1 MFASLNVLKEL
12 QKHYETNPKDPLKG
26 IIWHTQGS
34 GKTALTYHLTK
45 LIRDF
50 FSPLN
55 KKTKF
60 YFIVDRLDLLEQAK
74 NEFLKRGLC
83 AHEAEN
89 KEDLSQKLKSSS
101 VFENPQGNDE
111 IIVVNIQKFKA
122 PNEEKSPNEDLSDS
136 APKEIVS
143 KTELQEA
150 AKDNHDLQRVFIIDE
165 AHRSYDPKGCFYAN
179 LIECDKTAIKIALTG
194 TPLLEDNAQDKAT
207 KNTFGDYLHTYS
219 YAESIK
225 DRHTLKLQ
233 LEIIEKSYKEKLQAI
248 YRLLQES
255 ITIEDIEV
263 KKETIFN
270 HERYIKEMLF
280 YIIRDL
286 LFFRLGNNDENLKA
300 MVVCFSS
307 KQAKLANLLFNEV
320 QEKVLQENPNLKI
333 LKKLQSSLIL
343 HNEQE
348 VKEKIYSF
356 KHEDTDIVFVF
367 NMLLT
372 GFDLPS
378 LKRLY
383 IHRELKDHNL
393 LQALARVN
401 RSYNNMSFGYL
412 IDFVGI
418 KENYD
423 KTTDDY
429 LKELNQFNQSDSNIK
444 DNLKDMFA
452 DRKTLEK
459 DIKNAYDDLFNYP
472 IDDIEG
478 MTSAIVSMSE
488 MNELLKVSR
497 AINTLKERYNLIRTS
512 NDEKILSLKEKMDI
526 EKISKISSML
536 HKKAKQ
542 LHALKNINEPKN
554 PNDLIV
560 LEDLIAL
567 LDFKIE
573 FKESKE
579 LHFKEREEISAKQKQ
594 AKEMLEKIPDQQ
606 DKEIQK
612 FYKDF
617 NKDEKE
623 DFFITLTDKRLPKLA
638 YDELLSYLFE
648 KHFNDNDL
656 HLKLDIIFNRISSN
670 NAELFN
676 TTSTDK
682 TTIALFES
690 ISPYVNEESKRANFT
705 RVLLDKLKKFNFKQ
719 AFLNLQNQQGYDFFA
734 PIFEYLI
741 KDYNNNSG
749 GKYAEYYTP
758 LSIASIIAK
767 LLIDEPTQSVKI
779 YDPSA
784 GTGTLLMALAHQIG
798 TDSCTLYAQDI
809 SQKSLRMLKLNL
821 ILNDL
826 THSLKNAIE
835 GNTLTNPYHSK
846 ECKGKMDYIVSNP
859 PFKLD
864 FSNEH
869 AEISQNKNDFFLGVP
884 NIPKNDKSKMP
895 IYTLFFQHCLNM
907 LSNKGKGAIIVPTG
921 FISAKSGI
929 ENKIVRHLVDEKLVY
944 GVVCMP
950 SQVFANTST
959 NVSIIFFQKTPS
971 AKEVVLID
979 ASKLGEE
986 YTENKN
992 KKTRLRT
999 SDIDLILETFNNKTP
1014 KADFCALVSFDEITE
1029 KNYSLNPGQYFIIE
1043 DTSEKISQAEFENLM
1058 QQYSSELTSLFDESQ
1073 SLQQEILE
1081 TLKGVRFE

>member
-1 MFASLNVLKEL
+1 MPYSEITRVQIPALMHLAKLGYDFIPTNSKENKPNLDTDTNILIDSFTQAFERLNPTKNAKDSLAEMKKRLNYDDLGKSFYEYLLKSENQIIDFDNPNNNLYEMMTELPYKSFRPDITLFINGLPLVNIEVKQPFAEQGIKEERDRHIQRYKNPENKVFYNLVQIWLFSDNLPYDEENPDQGAFYSASYSPIFQRFVEAHKLDITPPPENDENHQNHQNHRSLEEIQKRILNEFNLKDTDTLKSSKETPTNSLLTSFCSKKRLCFILKYGIIFLKEKSEFKKHVWRYAQMFASLNVLKEL
-12 QKHYETNPKDPLKG
+12 QKHYENNPKDPLKG

-50 FSPLN
+50 FSRSNLN

-83 AHEAEN
+83 VHEAEN
-89 KEDLSQKLKSSS
+89 KEDLSQKLKNSS
-101 VFENPQGNDE
+101 VFEGPQGNDE

-122 PNEEKSPNEDLSDS
+122 PNEEKAPNEDPSDS
-136 APKEIVS
+136 APKEIIS
-143 KTELQEA
+143 KTELQESIQ
-150 AKDNHDLQRVFIIDE
+150 NSRNLQRVFIIDE

-179 LIECDKTAIKIALTG
+179 LIECDKTAVKIALTG

-207 KNTFGDYLHTYS
+207 KNTFGNYLHTYS

-233 LEIIEKSYKEKLQAI
+233 LESIETSYKEKLQEI

-286 LFFRLGNNDENLKA
+286 LNFRRVNNDENLKA

-307 KQAKLANLLFNEV
+307 AQAKLANCLFNEV

-333 LKKLQSSLIL
+333 LNKLQSSLIL
-343 HNEQE
+343 HDEQE

-356 KHEDTDIVFVF
+356 KHKDTDIVFVF

-418 KENYD
+418 QENFD

-459 DIKNAYDDLFNYP
+459 DIKNAYDDLFDYP
-472 IDDIEG
+472 IDDIEA
-478 MTSAIVSMSE
+478 MTSAIVNISKMS
-488 MNELLKVSR
+488 ELLKVSQ

-526 EKISKISSML
+526 EKINKISSML
-536 HKKAKQ
+536 SKKAKQ

-554 PNDLIV
+554 PNDLMI

-573 FKESKE
+573 FKESEE
-579 LHFKEREEISAKQKQ
+579 LHFKEKEEISAKYKQ
-594 AKEMLEKIPDQQ
+594 AKEILEKIPDQQ

-612 FYKDF
+612 ISKELSKLIQEPLTNHNFDGISHSYDAIISQLKQHKEQTTHLL
-617 NKDEKE
+617 NK
-623 DFFITLTDKRLPKLA
+623 
-638 YDELLSYLFE
+638 Y
-648 KHFNDNDL
+648 DNDL
-656 HLKLDIIFNRISSN
+656 SYAITHQRLHKRLMEQNIYNQTGIFTLLSALKKAIDARIFKRQEI
-670 NAELFN
+670 L
-676 TTSTDK
+676 
-682 TTIALFES
+682 
-690 ISPYVNEESKRANFT
+690 NEE
-705 RVLLDKLKKFNFKQ
+705 
-719 AFLNLQNQQGYDFFA
+719 
-734 PIFEYLI
+734 
-741 KDYNNNSG
+741 
-749 GKYAEYYTP
+749 YY
-758 LSIASIIAK
+758 
-767 LLIDEPTQSVKI
+767 
-779 YDPSA
+779 
-784 GTGTLLMALAHQIG
+784 
-798 TDSCTLYAQDI
+798 
-809 SQKSLRMLKLNL
+809 
-821 ILNDL
+821 
-826 THSLKNAIE
+826 LKNAIKAE
-835 GNTLTNPYHSK
+835 LRDAFKKDPSLKDLEKEKEFITQTL
-846 ECKGKMDYIVSNP
+846 
-859 PFKLD
+859 F
-864 FSNEH
+864 NE
-869 AEISQNKNDFFLGVP
+869 L
-884 NIPKNDKSKMP
+884 PKN
-895 IYTLFFQHCLNM
+895 YNQGNLN
-907 LSNKGKGAIIVPTG
+907 A
-921 FISAKSGI
+921 
-929 ENKIVRHLVDEKLVY
+929 
-944 GVVCMP
+944 
-950 SQVFANTST
+950 
-959 NVSIIFFQKTPS
+959 
-971 AKEVVLID
+971 
-979 ASKLGEE
+979 
-986 YTENKN
+986 
-992 KKTRLRT
+992 
-999 SDIDLILETFNNKTP
+999 
-1014 KADFCALVSFDEITE
+1014 
-1029 KNYSLNPGQYFIIE
+1029 
-1043 DTSEKISQAEFENLM
+1043 
-1058 QQYSSELTSLFDESQ
+1058 
-1073 SLQQEILE
+1073 
-1081 TLKGVRFE
+1081 

>member
-12 QKHYETNPKDPLKG
+12 QKHYESNPKDPLKG

-50 FSPLN
+50 FSRSNLN

-74 NEFLKRGLC
+74 NEFLKRGLEV
-83 AHEAEN
+83 HEAEN
-89 KEDLSQKLKSSS
+89 KENLSQKLKNSR
-101 VFENPQGNDE
+101 VFEGPQGNDE
-111 IIVVNIQKFKA
+111 IIVVNIQKFKS
-122 PNEEKSPNEDLSDS
+122 PNEEKAPNEDPSS
-136 APKEIVS
+136 TPKEIIS

-179 LIECDKTAIKIALTG
+179 LIECDKTAVKIALTG

-207 KNTFGDYLHTYS
+207 KKTFGNYLHTYS

-233 LEIIEKSYKEKLQAI
+233 LEIIEKSYKEKLQEI

-255 ITIEDIEV
+255 ITIEDMEV
-263 KKETIFN
+263 KKERIFN
-270 HERYIKEMLF
+270 HERYIKAMLY

-307 KQAKLANLLFNEV
+307 AQAKLANCLFNEV

-343 HNEQE
+343 HDEQE
-348 VKEKIYSF
+348 VKEKIDSF

-372 GFDLPS
+372 GFDLPN

-452 DRKTLEK
+452 DRNILEK

-472 IDDIEG
+472 IDDIEA
-478 MTSAIVSMSE
+478 MTSAIVSISE
-488 MNELLKVSR
+488 MNELLKVSH

-512 NDEKILSLKEKMDI
+512 NDEKILSLKEKIDI

-536 HKKAKQ
+536 NKKAKQ

-573 FKESKE
+573 FKERKE
-579 LHFKEREEISAKQKQ
+579 LRFKEKEEISAKYKQ
-594 AKEMLEKIPDQQ
+594 AKEMLEKIPDKQ

-612 FYKDF
+612 ISKELSKLIQEPLTNDNFDGISHSYSVIISQLKQHKEQTTNLL
-617 NKDEKE
+617 NKYNNDRAYV
-623 DFFITLTDKRLPKLA
+623 ITHKRLHDRLMEENISKGIFT
-638 YDELLSYLFE
+638 LLS
-648 KHFNDNDL
+648 
-656 HLKLDIIFNRISSN
+656 
-670 NAELFN
+670 A
-676 TTSTDK
+676 
-682 TTIALFES
+682 
-690 ISPYVNEESKRANFT
+690 
-705 RVLLDKLKKFNFKQ
+705 LKKALDARIFK
-719 AFLNLQNQQGYDFFA
+719 
-734 PIFEYLI
+734 
-741 KDYNNNSG
+741 
-749 GKYAEYYTP
+749 
-758 LSIASIIAK
+758 
-767 LLIDEPTQSVKI
+767 
-779 YDPSA
+779 
-784 GTGTLLMALAHQIG
+784 
-798 TDSCTLYAQDI
+798 
-809 SQKSLRMLKLNL
+809 R
-821 ILNDL
+821 
-826 THSLKNAIE
+826 
-835 GNTLTNPYHSK
+835 
-846 ECKGKMDYIVSNP
+846 
-859 PFKLD
+859 
-864 FSNEH
+864 
-869 AEISQNKNDFFLGVP
+869 
-884 NIPKNDKSKMP
+884 
-895 IYTLFFQHCLNM
+895 
-907 LSNKGKGAIIVPTG
+907 
-921 FISAKSGI
+921 
-929 ENKIVRHLVDEKLVY
+929 
-944 GVVCMP
+944 
-950 SQVFANTST
+950 
-959 NVSIIFFQKTPS
+959 
-971 AKEVVLID
+971 
-979 ASKLGEE
+979 
-986 YTENKN
+986 
-992 KKTRLRT
+992 
-999 SDIDLILETFNNKTP
+999 
-1014 KADFCALVSFDEITE
+1014 
-1029 KNYSLNPGQYFIIE
+1029 
-1043 DTSEKISQAEFENLM
+1043 
-1058 QQYSSELTSLFDESQ
+1058 
-1073 SLQQEILE
+1073 QEILNE
-1081 TLKGVRFE
+1081 ETTLKTAIKVELRDAFNKNPSLKDLQKETEFITQTLFNELTQNHHQGNLHAQ

>member
-1 MFASLNVLKEL
+1 MPYNEITRVQVPALMHLAELGYDFIPTNSKENKPNLDTATNILIDSFTQAFERLNPNKNAKDVLAEIKKRLNYDDLGKRFYEYLLKSEHQIIDFDNPNNNLYEMMTELPYKSLRTDITLFINGLPLVNIEVKQPYAEKGIKEEKVRHIQRYENPENKIFYNLAQIWLFSDNLPYDENNPDQGTFYSASYSPIFQRFVEANRLDITPPPPENHQNHQNHRSLEEIQKRVLNEFNFKSTDTPKSPEDTPTNPLLTSFCSQKRLCFILKYGISFLKEKSEFKKHIWRYVQMFASLNILKEL

-83 AHEAEN
+83 VHEAEN
-89 KEDLSQKLKSSS
+89 KEDLSQKLKNSS
-101 VFENPQGNDE
+101 VFEGPQGNDE

-122 PNEEKSPNEDLSDS
+122 PNEEKAPNEDLSNS
-136 APKEIVS
+136 APKEIIS

-150 AKDNHDLQRVFIIDE
+150 TKDSHDLQRVFIIDE

-179 LIECDKTAIKIALTG
+179 LIECDKTAVKIALTG

-207 KNTFGDYLHTYS
+207 KNTFGNYLHTYS
-219 YAESIK
+219 YTESIK

-233 LEIIEKSYKEKLQAI
+233 LESIETSYKEKLQAI

-270 HERYIKEMLF
+270 DEKYIKEMLS

-307 KQAKLANLLFNEV
+307 AQAKLANLFFNEV

-343 HNEQE
+343 HDEQE

-356 KHEDTDIVFVF
+356 KHKDTDIVFVF

-429 LKELNQFNQSDSNIK
+429 LKELNRFNQSDSNIK

-452 DRKTLEK
+452 DRNILEK

-472 IDDIEG
+472 IDDIEA
-478 MTSAIVSMSE
+478 MTSAIVSISAMD
-488 MNELLKVSR
+488 ELLKVSR

-512 NDEKILSLKEKMDI
+512 SDEKILSLKEKIDI
-526 EKISKISSML
+526 EKINKISSML
-536 HKKAKQ
+536 HQKAKQ
-542 LHALKNINEPKN
+542 LHALKNINDPKN

-573 FKESKE
+573 FKERKE
-579 LHFKEREEISAKQKQ
+579 LRFKEQEEISAKQKQ
-594 AKEMLEKIPDQQ
+594 AKEILEKIPDQQ

-617 NKDEKE
+617 SKLLQTPATSQNFEEISHSYDAIISQLKQHKEQITHLLNK
-623 DFFITLTDKRLPKLA
+623 
-638 YDELLSYLFE
+638 Y
-648 KHFNDNDL
+648 DNDL
-656 HLKLDIIFNRISSN
+656 SYAITHKRLHKHLMEQNISNPAGIFTLLSTLKSAIDARIFKRQ
-670 NAELFN
+670 EIL
-676 TTSTDK
+676 
-682 TTIALFES
+682 
-690 ISPYVNEESKRANFT
+690 NEE
-705 RVLLDKLKKFNFKQ
+705 
-719 AFLNLQNQQGYDFFA
+719 
-734 PIFEYLI
+734 
-741 KDYNNNSG
+741 
-749 GKYAEYYTP
+749 YY
-758 LSIASIIAK
+758 
-767 LLIDEPTQSVKI
+767 
-779 YDPSA
+779 
-784 GTGTLLMALAHQIG
+784 
-798 TDSCTLYAQDI
+798 
-809 SQKSLRMLKLNL
+809 
-821 ILNDL
+821 
-826 THSLKNAIE
+826 LKNAIKAE
-835 GNTLTNPYHSK
+835 LNDAFKKDPSLKDLEK
-846 ECKGKMDYIVSNP
+846 EKELIV
-859 PFKLD
+859 
-864 FSNEH
+864 
-869 AEISQNKNDFFLGVP
+869 Q
-884 NIPKNDKSKMP
+884 
-895 IYTLFFQHCLNM
+895 TLFN
-907 LSNKGKGAIIVPTG
+907 
-921 FISAKSGI
+921 
-929 ENKIVRHLVDEKLVY
+929 
-944 GVVCMP
+944 
-950 SQVFANTST
+950 
-959 NVSIIFFQKTPS
+959 
-971 AKEVVLID
+971 
-979 ASKLGEE
+979 
-986 YTENKN
+986 
-992 KKTRLRT
+992 
-999 SDIDLILETFNNKTP
+999 
-1014 KADFCALVSFDEITE
+1014 
-1029 KNYSLNPGQYFIIE
+1029 
-1043 DTSEKISQAEFENLM
+1043 
-1058 QQYSSELTSLFDESQ
+1058 ELTQ
-1073 SLQQEILE
+1073 NHHQ
-1081 TLKGVRFE
+1081 GNPHA

>member
-74 NEFLKRGLC
+74 NEFSKRGLC
-83 AHEAEN
+83 VHEAEN
-89 KEDLSQKLKSSS
+89 KEDLSQKLKNSS
-101 VFENPQGNDE
+101 VFEGPQGNDE

-122 PNEEKSPNEDLSDS
+122 PNEEKAPNEDISNS

-150 AKDNHDLQRVFIIDE
+150 TKDSHDLQRVFIIDE

-207 KNTFGDYLHTYS
+207 KNTFGNYLHTYS

-233 LEIIEKSYKEKLQAI
+233 LEIIEKSYKEKLQEI

-286 LFFRLGNNDENLKA
+286 LNFRRVNNDENLKA
-300 MVVCFSS
+300 MVICFSS
-307 KQAKLANLLFNEV
+307 AQAKLANLFFNEV
-320 QEKVLQENPNLKI
+320 QEKVLQENPNLRI
-333 LKKLQSSLIL
+333 LKKQLQSSLIL
-343 HNEQE
+343 HDEQE
-348 VKEKIYSF
+348 VKEKIHSF

-429 LKELNQFNQSDSNIK
+429 LKELNQFNQSDSNLK

-452 DRKTLEK
+452 DRETLEK

-472 IDDIEG
+472 IDDIET
-478 MTSAIVSMSE
+478 MTSAIVSISK
-488 MNELLKVSR
+488 MNELLKVSH
-497 AINTLKERYNLIRTS
+497 AINTLKINYNLIRTS
-512 NDEKILSLKEKMDI
+512 SDEKILSLKEKIDI

-536 HKKAKQ
+536 SKKTKQ

-554 PNDLIV
+554 PNDLMI

-573 FKESKE
+573 FKERKE
-579 LHFKEREEISAKQKQ
+579 LRFKEKEEISTKYKQ
-594 AKEMLEKIPDQQ
+594 AKEMLEKILDKQ

-612 FYKDF
+612 ISKDLSRLIQEPLTNDNF
-617 NKDEKE
+617 DGISHSYSIIISQLKQHKEQTTNLLNKYNNDRAYV
-623 DFFITLTDKRLPKLA
+623 ITHKRLHNRLMEENISKGIFT
-638 YDELLSYLFE
+638 LLST
-648 KHFNDNDL
+648 
-656 HLKLDIIFNRISSN
+656 LKSAIDARIFKRQEI
-670 NAELFN
+670 L
-676 TTSTDK
+676 
-682 TTIALFES
+682 
-690 ISPYVNEESKRANFT
+690 NEE
-705 RVLLDKLKKFNFKQ
+705 
-719 AFLNLQNQQGYDFFA
+719 
-734 PIFEYLI
+734 
-741 KDYNNNSG
+741 
-749 GKYAEYYTP
+749 YY
-758 LSIASIIAK
+758 
-767 LLIDEPTQSVKI
+767 
-779 YDPSA
+779 
-784 GTGTLLMALAHQIG
+784 
-798 TDSCTLYAQDI
+798 
-809 SQKSLRMLKLNL
+809 
-821 ILNDL
+821 
-826 THSLKNAIE
+826 LKNAIKIE
-835 GNTLTNPYHSK
+835 LNNAFKKDLSLKDLEK
-846 ECKGKMDYIVSNP
+846 EKELI
-859 PFKLD
+859 
-864 FSNEH
+864 
-869 AEISQNKNDFFLGVP
+869 IQ
-884 NIPKNDKSKMP
+884 
-895 IYTLFFQHCLNM
+895 TLFN
-907 LSNKGKGAIIVPTG
+907 
-921 FISAKSGI
+921 
-929 ENKIVRHLVDEKLVY
+929 
-944 GVVCMP
+944 
-950 SQVFANTST
+950 
-959 NVSIIFFQKTPS
+959 
-971 AKEVVLID
+971 
-979 ASKLGEE
+979 
-986 YTENKN
+986 
-992 KKTRLRT
+992 
-999 SDIDLILETFNNKTP
+999 
-1014 KADFCALVSFDEITE
+1014 
-1029 KNYSLNPGQYFIIE
+1029 
-1043 DTSEKISQAEFENLM
+1043 
-1058 QQYSSELTSLFDESQ
+1058 ELTQ
-1073 SLQQEILE
+1073 NHHQ
-1081 TLKGVRFE
+1081 GNPHA

>member
-1 MFASLNVLKEL
+1 MPYNEITRVQVPTLMHLAKLGYNFIPQKNKPKLDTTTNILTDSFTQAFERLNPNKNAKDALAEIKKRLNYDDLGKRFYEYLLKSEHQIIDFDNPNNNLYEMMAELPYKSLRPDITLFINGLPLVNIEVKQPFAEKGIKEERDRHIQRYKNPENKIFYNLAQIWLFSDNLPYDEKNPDQGVFYSASYSPIFQRFVEANRLDITPPPENDQSHQNHQNHRSLEEIQKRILKEFNLKDTDTLESSKDATTNPFLTSFCSQKRLCFILKYGISFLKEKSEFKKHLWRYAQMFASLNVLKEL

-50 FSPLN
+50 FSRSNLN

-74 NEFLKRGLC
+74 NEFSKRGLC
-83 AHEAEN
+83 VHEAEN
-89 KEDLSQKLKSSS
+89 KEDLSQKLKNSR
-101 VFENPQGNDE
+101 VFEGSQGNDE

-122 PNEEKSPNEDLSDS
+122 PNEEKAPNEDPSS

-150 AKDNHDLQRVFIIDE
+150 AKDSHDLQRVFIIDE

-207 KNTFGDYLHTYS
+207 KKTFGDYLHTYS

-233 LEIIEKSYKEKLQAI
+233 LEIIEKSYKEKLQEI

-270 HERYIKEMLF
+270 HERYIKEMLY

-300 MVVCFSS
+300 MVICFSS
-307 KQAKLANLLFNEV
+307 AQTKLANLLFNEV
-320 QEKVLQENPNLKI
+320 QEKVLQENPNLRI

-343 HNEQE
+343 HDEQE

-356 KHEDTDIVFVF
+356 KHKDTDIVFVF

-372 GFDLPS
+372 GFDLPN

-401 RSYNNMSFGYL
+401 RPYNNMSFGYL

-429 LKELNQFNQSDSNIK
+429 LKELNQFNQGDSNIK

-452 DRKTLEK
+452 DRNILEK

-472 IDDIEG
+472 IDDIEA
-478 MTSAIVSMSE
+478 MTSAIVSISK
-488 MNELLKVSR
+488 MNELLKVSH

-512 NDEKILSLKEKMDI
+512 SDEKILSLKEKMDI

-536 HKKAKQ
+536 SKKAKQ

-579 LHFKEREEISAKQKQ
+579 LRFKEREWISAKYKR
-594 AKEMLEKIPDQQ
+594 AKEMLEKIPDKQ
-606 DKEIQK
+606 DKEVQKISKDLSKLIQEPLTNDNFDGISHSYSVIISQLK
-612 FYKDF
+612 QHKEQTTNLL
-617 NKDEKE
+617 NKYNNDRAYV
-623 DFFITLTDKRLPKLA
+623 ITHKRLHNRLMEENISKGIFT
-638 YDELLSYLFE
+638 LLSA
-648 KHFNDNDL
+648 
-656 HLKLDIIFNRISSN
+656 LKKALDARIS
-670 NAELFN
+670 
-676 TTSTDK
+676 
-682 TTIALFES
+682 
-690 ISPYVNEESKRANFT
+690 KR
-705 RVLLDKLKKFNFKQ
+705 
-719 AFLNLQNQQGYDFFA
+719 
-734 PIFEYLI
+734 
-741 KDYNNNSG
+741 
-749 GKYAEYYTP
+749 
-758 LSIASIIAK
+758 
-767 LLIDEPTQSVKI
+767 
-779 YDPSA
+779 
-784 GTGTLLMALAHQIG
+784 
-798 TDSCTLYAQDI
+798 
-809 SQKSLRMLKLNL
+809 
-821 ILNDL
+821 
-826 THSLKNAIE
+826 
-835 GNTLTNPYHSK
+835 
-846 ECKGKMDYIVSNP
+846 
-859 PFKLD
+859 
-864 FSNEH
+864 
-869 AEISQNKNDFFLGVP
+869 
-884 NIPKNDKSKMP
+884 
-895 IYTLFFQHCLNM
+895 
-907 LSNKGKGAIIVPTG
+907 
-921 FISAKSGI
+921 
-929 ENKIVRHLVDEKLVY
+929 
-944 GVVCMP
+944 
-950 SQVFANTST
+950 
-959 NVSIIFFQKTPS
+959 
-971 AKEVVLID
+971 
-979 ASKLGEE
+979 
-986 YTENKN
+986 
-992 KKTRLRT
+992 
-999 SDIDLILETFNNKTP
+999 
-1014 KADFCALVSFDEITE
+1014 
-1029 KNYSLNPGQYFIIE
+1029 
-1043 DTSEKISQAEFENLM
+1043 
-1058 QQYSSELTSLFDESQ
+1058 
-1073 SLQQEILE
+1073 QEILNE
-1081 TLKGVRFE
+1081 ETTLKTAIKVELRDAFKEYPSLKDLQKETEFITQTLFNELTQNHHQGNLNA

>member
-50 FSPLN
+50 FSQSNLN

-74 NEFLKRGLC
+74 NEFSKRGLC
-83 AHEAEN
+83 VHEAEN
-89 KEDLSQKLKSSS
+89 KEDLSQKLKNSR
-101 VFENPQGNDE
+101 VFEGPQGNDE

-122 PNEEKSPNEDLSDS
+122 PNEDLSDS
-136 APKEIVS
+136 MPKEIIS

-150 AKDNHDLQRVFIIDE
+150 AKDSHDLQRVFIIDE

-179 LIECDKTAIKIALTG
+179 LIECDKTAVKIALTG

-207 KNTFGDYLHTYS
+207 KKTFGDYLHTYS

-233 LEIIEKSYKEKLQAI
+233 LEIIEKSYKEKLQEI

-286 LFFRLGNNDENLKA
+286 LNFRRVNNDENLKA

-307 KQAKLANLLFNEV
+307 AQAKLANLLFNEV

-333 LKKLQSSLIL
+333 LKKQLQSSLIL
-343 HNEQE
+343 HDEQE

-356 KHEDTDIVFVF
+356 KHGDTDIVFVF

-372 GFDLPS
+372 GFDLPN

-401 RSYNNMSFGYL
+401 RPYHNMSFGYL

-429 LKELNQFNQSDSNIK
+429 LKELNRFNQSDFNIK

-452 DRKTLEK
+452 DREVLEK
-459 DIKNAYDDLFNYP
+459 DIKNAYDDLFDYP
-472 IDDIEG
+472 IDDVED
-478 MTSAIVSMSE
+478 MTSAIVSISG
-488 MNELLKVSR
+488 MNELLKVSH

-512 NDEKILSLKEKMDI
+512 NDEKILSLKEKIDI

-536 HKKAKQ
+536 SKKAKQ

-554 PNDLIV
+554 PNDLMI

-573 FKESKE
+573 FKERKE
-579 LHFKEREEISAKQKQ
+579 LRFKEKEEISAKYKQ
-594 AKEMLEKIPDQQ
+594 AKEMLEKIPDKQ
-606 DKEIQK
+606 DKEVQKISKELSKLIQEPLTNDNFDGISHSYSVIISQLEQHK
-612 FYKDF
+612 EQTTNLL
-617 NKDEKE
+617 NKYNNDRAYV
-623 DFFITLTDKRLPKLA
+623 ITHKRLHNRLMEENISKGIFT
-638 YDELLSYLFE
+638 LLSA
-648 KHFNDNDL
+648 
-656 HLKLDIIFNRISSN
+656 LKKALDARIS
-670 NAELFN
+670 
-676 TTSTDK
+676 
-682 TTIALFES
+682 
-690 ISPYVNEESKRANFT
+690 KR
-705 RVLLDKLKKFNFKQ
+705 
-719 AFLNLQNQQGYDFFA
+719 
-734 PIFEYLI
+734 
-741 KDYNNNSG
+741 
-749 GKYAEYYTP
+749 
-758 LSIASIIAK
+758 
-767 LLIDEPTQSVKI
+767 
-779 YDPSA
+779 
-784 GTGTLLMALAHQIG
+784 
-798 TDSCTLYAQDI
+798 
-809 SQKSLRMLKLNL
+809 
-821 ILNDL
+821 
-826 THSLKNAIE
+826 
-835 GNTLTNPYHSK
+835 
-846 ECKGKMDYIVSNP
+846 
-859 PFKLD
+859 
-864 FSNEH
+864 
-869 AEISQNKNDFFLGVP
+869 
-884 NIPKNDKSKMP
+884 
-895 IYTLFFQHCLNM
+895 
-907 LSNKGKGAIIVPTG
+907 
-921 FISAKSGI
+921 
-929 ENKIVRHLVDEKLVY
+929 
-944 GVVCMP
+944 
-950 SQVFANTST
+950 
-959 NVSIIFFQKTPS
+959 
-971 AKEVVLID
+971 
-979 ASKLGEE
+979 
-986 YTENKN
+986 
-992 KKTRLRT
+992 
-999 SDIDLILETFNNKTP
+999 
-1014 KADFCALVSFDEITE
+1014 
-1029 KNYSLNPGQYFIIE
+1029 
-1043 DTSEKISQAEFENLM
+1043 
-1058 QQYSSELTSLFDESQ
+1058 
-1073 SLQQEILE
+1073 QEILNE
-1081 TLKGVRFE
+1081 EATLKTAIKVELRDAFKENPSLKDLQKEEKFIAQTLFNELTQNHHQGNLNA

>member
-1 MFASLNVLKEL
+1 MPYNEITRVQIPALMHLAELGYDFISQKNKPNLDTATNILTDSFTQAFNQLNPNPTKNAKDSLTEIKKRLNYDDLGKSFYEYLLKSEHQIIDFDNPNNNLYEMMTELPYKSFRPDITLFINGLPLVNIEVKQPFAGQGIKEEKDRHVKRYENPENKVFYNLAQIWLFSDNLPYDENKPDQGAFYSASYSPIFQRFVEANKLDITPPPPPENDENHQNHQNHRSLEEIQKRVLNEFNLKNTDTPKSPKDTPTNPLLTSFCSHKRLCFILKYGISFLKEKSEFKKHIWRYAQMFASLNVLKEL

-50 FSPLN
+50 FSRSNLN

-74 NEFLKRGLC
+74 NEFLKRGLQ

-89 KEDLSQKLKSSS
+89 KEDLSQKLKNSS
-101 VFENPQGNDE
+101 VFEGPQGNDE
-111 IIVVNIQKFKA
+111 IIVVNIQKFKS
-122 PNEEKSPNEDLSDS
+122 PNEEKAPNEDPSS
-136 APKEIVS
+136 APKEIIS

-150 AKDNHDLQRVFIIDE
+150 TKDSHDLQRVFIIDE

-179 LIECDKTAIKIALTG
+179 LIECDKTAVKIALTG

-207 KNTFGDYLHTYS
+207 KNTFGNYLHTYS

-263 KKETIFN
+263 KKERIFN
-270 HERYIKEMLF
+270 HEKYIKAMLY

-286 LFFRLGNNDENLKA
+286 LNFRRVNNDENLKA

-307 KQAKLANLLFNEV
+307 AQAKLANLLFNEV

-343 HNEQE
+343 HDEQE
-348 VKEKIYSF
+348 VKEKICSF

-372 GFDLPS
+372 GFDLPN

-401 RSYNNMSFGYL
+401 RPYHNMSFGYL

-429 LKELNQFNQSDSNIK
+429 LKELNQFNQSDSNLK

-452 DRKTLEK
+452 DRKVLEK
-459 DIKNAYDDLFNYP
+459 DIKNAYDDLFDYP
-472 IDDIEG
+472 IDDIEA
-478 MTSAIVSMSE
+478 MTSAIVSISA
-488 MNELLKVSR
+488 MNELLKVSH

-512 NDEKILSLKEKMDI
+512 SDEKILSLKEKMDI

-536 HKKAKQ
+536 SKKAKQ

-554 PNDLIV
+554 PNDLMI

-573 FKESKE
+573 FKERKE
-579 LHFKEREEISAKQKQ
+579 LRFKEREEITNKYKQ
-594 AKEMLEKIPDQQ
+594 AKEMLEKIPDKQ

-612 FYKDF
+612 ISKELSKLIQEPLTNHNFDGISHSYSVIISQLKQHKEQTTNLL
-617 NKDEKE
+617 NKYNNDRAYA
-623 DFFITLTDKRLPKLA
+623 ITHKCLHNRLMEENISKGIFT
-638 YDELLSYLFE
+638 LLS
-648 KHFNDNDL
+648 
-656 HLKLDIIFNRISSN
+656 
-670 NAELFN
+670 A
-676 TTSTDK
+676 
-682 TTIALFES
+682 
-690 ISPYVNEESKRANFT
+690 
-705 RVLLDKLKKFNFKQ
+705 LKKALDARIFK
-719 AFLNLQNQQGYDFFA
+719 
-734 PIFEYLI
+734 
-741 KDYNNNSG
+741 
-749 GKYAEYYTP
+749 
-758 LSIASIIAK
+758 
-767 LLIDEPTQSVKI
+767 
-779 YDPSA
+779 
-784 GTGTLLMALAHQIG
+784 
-798 TDSCTLYAQDI
+798 
-809 SQKSLRMLKLNL
+809 R
-821 ILNDL
+821 
-826 THSLKNAIE
+826 
-835 GNTLTNPYHSK
+835 
-846 ECKGKMDYIVSNP
+846 
-859 PFKLD
+859 
-864 FSNEH
+864 
-869 AEISQNKNDFFLGVP
+869 
-884 NIPKNDKSKMP
+884 
-895 IYTLFFQHCLNM
+895 
-907 LSNKGKGAIIVPTG
+907 
-921 FISAKSGI
+921 
-929 ENKIVRHLVDEKLVY
+929 
-944 GVVCMP
+944 
-950 SQVFANTST
+950 
-959 NVSIIFFQKTPS
+959 
-971 AKEVVLID
+971 
-979 ASKLGEE
+979 
-986 YTENKN
+986 
-992 KKTRLRT
+992 
-999 SDIDLILETFNNKTP
+999 
-1014 KADFCALVSFDEITE
+1014 
-1029 KNYSLNPGQYFIIE
+1029 
-1043 DTSEKISQAEFENLM
+1043 
-1058 QQYSSELTSLFDESQ
+1058 
-1073 SLQQEILE
+1073 QEILNE
-1081 TLKGVRFE
+1081 ETTLKTAIKAELRDAFKEYPSLKDLEKEKEFITQTLFNELTQNHHQGNLNA

>member
-50 FSPLN
+50 FSQSNLN

-83 AHEAEN
+83 VHEAEN
-89 KEDLSQKLKSSS
+89 KEDLSQKLKNSS

-122 PNEEKSPNEDLSDS
+122 PNEEKASNEDPSS
-136 APKEIVS
+136 APKEIIS

-150 AKDNHDLQRVFIIDE
+150 TKDNHDLQRVFIIDE

-179 LIECDKTAIKIALTG
+179 LIECDKTAVKIALTG
-194 TPLLEDNAQDKAT
+194 TPLLEDNVQDKAT
-207 KNTFGDYLHTYS
+207 KNTFGNYLHTYS

-233 LEIIEKSYKEKLQAI
+233 LGIIEKSYKEKLQKI

-263 KKETIFN
+263 KKEFIFN
-270 HERYIKEMLF
+270 HERYIEEMLF

-286 LFFRLGNNDENLKA
+286 LNFRRVNNDENLKA
-300 MVVCFSS
+300 MVICFSS
-307 KQAKLANLLFNEV
+307 AQAKLANLLFNEV

-333 LKKLQSSLIL
+333 LNKLQSSLIL
-343 HNEQE
+343 HDEQE

-356 KHEDTDIVFVF
+356 KHGDTDIVFVF

-372 GFDLPS
+372 GFDLPN

-429 LKELNQFNQSDSNIK
+429 LKELNQFNQSDSNVK

-452 DRKTLEK
+452 DREVLEK

-472 IDDIEG
+472 VDDIEA
-478 MTSAIVSMSE
+478 MTSTIVNISK

-512 NDEKILSLKEKMDI
+512 NDEKILSLKEKIDI

-536 HKKAKQ
+536 GKKAKQ

-567 LDFKIE
+567 LDFKIAY
-573 FKESKE
+573 KESKE
-579 LHFKEREEISAKQKQ
+579 LHFKESEEITTKQKQ
-594 AKEMLEKIPDQQ
+594 AKEILEKIPDQK

-612 FYKDF
+612 IVKDF
-617 NKDEKE
+617 SKLLQTPATSQNFDGISHSYSAIISQLKQHKEQTTNLLNKYNNDRAYV
-623 DFFITLTDKRLPKLA
+623 ITHKRLHNRLMEENISKGIFT
-638 YDELLSYLFE
+638 LLSA
-648 KHFNDNDL
+648 
-656 HLKLDIIFNRISSN
+656 LKKALDERIFKRQEI
-670 NAELFN
+670 L
-676 TTSTDK
+676 
-682 TTIALFES
+682 
-690 ISPYVNEESKRANFT
+690 NEET
-705 RVLLDKLKKFNFKQ
+705 
-719 AFLNLQNQQGYDFFA
+719 
-734 PIFEYLI
+734 
-741 KDYNNNSG
+741 
-749 GKYAEYYTP
+749 T
-758 LSIASIIAK
+758 
-767 LLIDEPTQSVKI
+767 
-779 YDPSA
+779 
-784 GTGTLLMALAHQIG
+784 
-798 TDSCTLYAQDI
+798 
-809 SQKSLRMLKLNL
+809 
-821 ILNDL
+821 
-826 THSLKNAIE
+826 LKNAI
-835 GNTLTNPYHSK
+835 K
-846 ECKGKMDYIVSNP
+846 
-859 PFKLD
+859 
-864 FSNEH
+864 
-869 AEISQNKNDFFLGVP
+869 AELRDAFNKNPSLKDLEKEKEF
-884 NIPKNDKSKMP
+884 ITQ
-895 IYTLFFQHCLNM
+895 TLFN
-907 LSNKGKGAIIVPTG
+907 
-921 FISAKSGI
+921 
-929 ENKIVRHLVDEKLVY
+929 
-944 GVVCMP
+944 
-950 SQVFANTST
+950 
-959 NVSIIFFQKTPS
+959 
-971 AKEVVLID
+971 
-979 ASKLGEE
+979 
-986 YTENKN
+986 
-992 KKTRLRT
+992 
-999 SDIDLILETFNNKTP
+999 
-1014 KADFCALVSFDEITE
+1014 
-1029 KNYSLNPGQYFIIE
+1029 
-1043 DTSEKISQAEFENLM
+1043 
-1058 QQYSSELTSLFDESQ
+1058 ELTQNHHQGNSHA
-1073 SLQQEILE
+1073 
-1081 TLKGVRFE
+1081 

>member
-74 NEFLKRGLC
+74 NEFLKRDLC
-83 AHEAEN
+83 VHEAEN

-101 VFENPQGNDE
+101 VFEGPQGNDE
-111 IIVVNIQKFKA
+111 IIVVNIQKFKS
-122 PNEEKSPNEDLSDS
+122 PNEEKALNEDPSN
-136 APKEIVS
+136 APKEIIS

-150 AKDNHDLQRVFIIDE
+150 TKDNHDLQRVFIIDE

-179 LIECDKTAIKIALTG
+179 LIECDKTAVKIALTG

-207 KNTFGDYLHTYS
+207 RNTFGNYLHTYS

-263 KKETIFN
+263 KKEFIFN

-286 LFFRLGNNDENLKA
+286 LNFRRVNNDENLKA

-333 LKKLQSSLIL
+333 LNKLQSSLIL
-343 HNEQE
+343 HDEQE

-356 KHEDTDIVFVF
+356 KHKDTDIVFVF

-429 LKELNQFNQSDSNIK
+429 LKELNQFNQGDSNIK

-452 DRKTLEK
+452 DRETLEK

-472 IDDIEG
+472 IDDIEA
-478 MTSAIVSMSE
+478 MTSAIVNISKMS
-488 MNELLKVSR
+488 ELLKVSQ

-526 EKISKISSML
+526 EKISKIYSML

-554 PNDLIV
+554 PNDLMI

-579 LHFKEREEISAKQKQ
+579 LHFKEKEEISAKYKQ
-594 AKEMLEKIPDQQ
+594 AKEMLEKIPDKQ

-612 FYKDF
+612 ISKELSKLIQEPLTNHNFDGISHSYSVIISQLKQHKEQTTHLL
-617 NKDEKE
+617 NK
-623 DFFITLTDKRLPKLA
+623 
-638 YDELLSYLFE
+638 Y
-648 KHFNDNDL
+648 DNDL
-656 HLKLDIIFNRISSN
+656 SYAITHQRLHKHLMEQNISKGIFTLLGALKKALDERIS
-670 NAELFN
+670 
-676 TTSTDK
+676 
-682 TTIALFES
+682 
-690 ISPYVNEESKRANFT
+690 KR
-705 RVLLDKLKKFNFKQ
+705 
-719 AFLNLQNQQGYDFFA
+719 
-734 PIFEYLI
+734 
-741 KDYNNNSG
+741 
-749 GKYAEYYTP
+749 
-758 LSIASIIAK
+758 
-767 LLIDEPTQSVKI
+767 
-779 YDPSA
+779 
-784 GTGTLLMALAHQIG
+784 
-798 TDSCTLYAQDI
+798 
-809 SQKSLRMLKLNL
+809 
-821 ILNDL
+821 
-826 THSLKNAIE
+826 
-835 GNTLTNPYHSK
+835 
-846 ECKGKMDYIVSNP
+846 
-859 PFKLD
+859 
-864 FSNEH
+864 
-869 AEISQNKNDFFLGVP
+869 
-884 NIPKNDKSKMP
+884 
-895 IYTLFFQHCLNM
+895 
-907 LSNKGKGAIIVPTG
+907 
-921 FISAKSGI
+921 
-929 ENKIVRHLVDEKLVY
+929 
-944 GVVCMP
+944 
-950 SQVFANTST
+950 
-959 NVSIIFFQKTPS
+959 
-971 AKEVVLID
+971 
-979 ASKLGEE
+979 
-986 YTENKN
+986 
-992 KKTRLRT
+992 
-999 SDIDLILETFNNKTP
+999 
-1014 KADFCALVSFDEITE
+1014 
-1029 KNYSLNPGQYFIIE
+1029 
-1043 DTSEKISQAEFENLM
+1043 
-1058 QQYSSELTSLFDESQ
+1058 
-1073 SLQQEILE
+1073 QEILNE
-1081 TLKGVRFE
+1081 ETTLKTAIKVELRDAFKKDPSLKDLQKETEFIAQTLFNELTQNHHQGNLHA

>member
-1 MFASLNVLKEL
+1 QNHQNHRSLEEIQKCVLNEFNLKDTDTLESPKDTPTNSLLTSFCSHKRLCFILKYGISFLKEKSEFKKHVWRYAQMFASLNVLKEL

-50 FSPLN
+50 FSRSNLN

-74 NEFLKRGLC
+74 NEFSKRGLC
-83 AHEAEN
+83 VHEAEN
-89 KEDLSQKLKSSS
+89 KEDLSQKLKNSNI
-101 VFENPQGNDE
+101 FEGPQGNDE

-122 PNEEKSPNEDLSDS
+122 PNEEKAPNEDPSS

-150 AKDNHDLQRVFIIDE
+150 TKDNHDLQRVFIIDE

-207 KNTFGDYLHTYS
+207 KNTFGNYLHTYS

-263 KKETIFN
+263 KKERIFN
-270 HERYIKEMLF
+270 HEKYIKAMLY

-286 LFFRLGNNDENLKA
+286 LNFRRVNNDEHLKA
-300 MVVCFSS
+300 MVICFSS
-307 KQAKLANLLFNEV
+307 TQAKLANWLFNEV

-343 HNEQE
+343 HDEQE
-348 VKEKIYSF
+348 VKEKIHSF
-356 KHEDTDIVFVF
+356 KHENTDIVFVF

-372 GFDLPS
+372 GFDLPN

-452 DRKTLEK
+452 DRKTLEE
-459 DIKNAYDDLFNYP
+459 DIKNAYDDLFDYP

-478 MTSAIVSMSE
+478 MTSAIVGMSA
-488 MNELLKVSR
+488 MNELLKVSH

-512 NDEKILSLKEKMDI
+512 SDEKILSLKEKMDI
-526 EKISKISSML
+526 EKINKISSML
-536 HKKAKQ
+536 HKKAKH

-579 LHFKEREEISAKQKQ
+579 LHFKEKEEISAKYKQ
-594 AKEMLEKIPDQQ
+594 AKEMLEKIPDKQ
-606 DKEIQK
+606 DKEVQK
-612 FYKDF
+612 ISKELSKLLQEPLTNHNFDGISHSYSVIISQLKQHKEQTTNLL
-617 NKDEKE
+617 NKYNNDRAYA
-623 DFFITLTDKRLPKLA
+623 ITHKRLHNRLMEENISKGIFT
-638 YDELLSYLFE
+638 LLS
-648 KHFNDNDL
+648 
-656 HLKLDIIFNRISSN
+656 
-670 NAELFN
+670 A
-676 TTSTDK
+676 
-682 TTIALFES
+682 
-690 ISPYVNEESKRANFT
+690 
-705 RVLLDKLKKFNFKQ
+705 LKKALDERIFK
-719 AFLNLQNQQGYDFFA
+719 
-734 PIFEYLI
+734 
-741 KDYNNNSG
+741 
-749 GKYAEYYTP
+749 
-758 LSIASIIAK
+758 
-767 LLIDEPTQSVKI
+767 
-779 YDPSA
+779 
-784 GTGTLLMALAHQIG
+784 
-798 TDSCTLYAQDI
+798 
-809 SQKSLRMLKLNL
+809 R
-821 ILNDL
+821 
-826 THSLKNAIE
+826 
-835 GNTLTNPYHSK
+835 
-846 ECKGKMDYIVSNP
+846 
-859 PFKLD
+859 
-864 FSNEH
+864 
-869 AEISQNKNDFFLGVP
+869 
-884 NIPKNDKSKMP
+884 
-895 IYTLFFQHCLNM
+895 
-907 LSNKGKGAIIVPTG
+907 
-921 FISAKSGI
+921 
-929 ENKIVRHLVDEKLVY
+929 
-944 GVVCMP
+944 
-950 SQVFANTST
+950 
-959 NVSIIFFQKTPS
+959 
-971 AKEVVLID
+971 
-979 ASKLGEE
+979 
-986 YTENKN
+986 
-992 KKTRLRT
+992 
-999 SDIDLILETFNNKTP
+999 
-1014 KADFCALVSFDEITE
+1014 
-1029 KNYSLNPGQYFIIE
+1029 
-1043 DTSEKISQAEFENLM
+1043 
-1058 QQYSSELTSLFDESQ
+1058 
-1073 SLQQEILE
+1073 QEILNE
-1081 TLKGVRFE
+1081 EDTLKTAIKAELRDAFKENPSLKDLEKEKEFITQTLFNELPQHYNQGNSHA

>member
-12 QKHYETNPKDPLKG
+12 QKHYENNPKDPLKG

-74 NEFLKRGLC
+74 SEFLKRGLC
-83 AHEAEN
+83 VHEAEN
-89 KEDLSQKLKSSS
+89 KEDLSQKLKNSS
-101 VFENPQGNDE
+101 VFEGPQGNDE

-122 PNEEKSPNEDLSDS
+122 PNEEKAPNEDPSS
-136 APKEIVS
+136 TPKEIIS

-150 AKDNHDLQRVFIIDE
+150 TKNNHDLQRVFIIDE

-179 LIECDKTAIKIALTG
+179 LIECDKTAVKIALTG

-207 KNTFGDYLHTYS
+207 RNTFGNYLHTYS
-219 YAESIK
+219 YTESIK

-233 LEIIEKSYKEKLQAI
+233 LEIIEKSYKEKLQKI

-263 KKETIFN
+263 KKEFIFN

-286 LFFRLGNNDENLKA
+286 LNFRRVNNDENLKA
-300 MVVCFSS
+300 MVICFSNA
-307 KQAKLANLLFNEV
+307 QARLANLFFNEV
-320 QEKVLQENPNLKI
+320 QEKVLQENPNLRI
-333 LKKLQSSLIL
+333 LRKLQSSLIL
-343 HNEQE
+343 HDEQE

-356 KHEDTDIVFVF
+356 KHKDTDIVFVF

-459 DIKNAYDDLFNYP
+459 DIKNAYNDLFNYP
-472 IDDIEG
+472 IDDIEA
-478 MTSAIVSMSE
+478 MTSTIVNISKMS
-488 MNELLKVSR
+488 ELLKVSQ

-512 NDEKILSLKEKMDI
+512 SDEKILSLKEKIDI

-554 PNDLIV
+554 PNDLMI

-573 FKESKE
+573 FKEREE
-579 LHFKEREEISAKQKQ
+579 LHFKEKEEITTKQKQ
-594 AKEMLEKIPDQQ
+594 AKEILEKIPDQQ

-617 NKDEKE
+617 SKLLQTPATSQNFEEISHSYDAIISQLKQHKEQTTNLLNKYNNDRAYV
-623 DFFITLTDKRLPKLA
+623 ITHKRLHDRLMEENISKGIFT
-638 YDELLSYLFE
+638 LLSV
-648 KHFNDNDL
+648 
-656 HLKLDIIFNRISSN
+656 LKKALDARIS
-670 NAELFN
+670 
-676 TTSTDK
+676 
-682 TTIALFES
+682 
-690 ISPYVNEESKRANFT
+690 KR
-705 RVLLDKLKKFNFKQ
+705 Q
-719 AFLNLQNQQGYDFFA
+719 
-734 PIFEYLI
+734 E
-741 KDYNNNSG
+741 
-749 GKYAEYYTP
+749 
-758 LSIASIIAK
+758 
-767 LLIDEPTQSVKI
+767 
-779 YDPSA
+779 
-784 GTGTLLMALAHQIG
+784 
-798 TDSCTLYAQDI
+798 
-809 SQKSLRMLKLNL
+809 
-821 ILNDL
+821 ILN
-826 THSLKNAIE
+826 
-835 GNTLTNPYHSK
+835 
-846 ECKGKMDYIVSNP
+846 
-859 PFKLD
+859 
-864 FSNEH
+864 
-869 AEISQNKNDFFLGVP
+869 
-884 NIPKNDKSKMP
+884 
-895 IYTLFFQHCLNM
+895 
-907 LSNKGKGAIIVPTG
+907 
-921 FISAKSGI
+921 
-929 ENKIVRHLVDEKLVY
+929 
-944 GVVCMP
+944 
-950 SQVFANTST
+950 
-959 NVSIIFFQKTPS
+959 
-971 AKEVVLID
+971 
-979 ASKLGEE
+979 EE
-986 YTENKN
+986 YT
-992 KKTRLRT
+992 
-999 SDIDLILETFNNKTP
+999 
-1014 KADFCALVSFDEITE
+1014 
-1029 KNYSLNPGQYFIIE
+1029 
-1043 DTSEKISQAEFENLM
+1043 
-1058 QQYSSELTSLFDESQ
+1058 
-1073 SLQQEILE
+1073 
-1081 TLKGVRFE
+1081 

>member
-74 NEFLKRGLC
+74 NEFSKRGLC
-83 AHEAEN
+83 VHEAEN
-89 KEDLSQKLKSSS
+89 KEDLSQKLKNSR
-101 VFENPQGNDE
+101 VFEGSQGNDE
-111 IIVVNIQKFKA
+111 IIVVNIQKFKSPNEKKA
-122 PNEEKSPNEDLSDS
+122 PNEDPSS
-136 APKEIVS
+136 APKEIIS

-150 AKDNHDLQRVFIIDE
+150 TKDNHDLQRVFIIDE

-207 KNTFGDYLHTYS
+207 KNTFGNYLHTYS

-233 LEIIEKSYKEKLQAI
+233 LEIIEKSYKEKLQEI

-255 ITIEDIEV
+255 ITIEDVEV

-270 HERYIKEMLF
+270 HERYIKAMLY

-286 LFFRLGNNDENLKA
+286 LDFRRVNNDEHLKA

-307 KQAKLANLLFNEV
+307 AQARLANLFFNEV
-320 QEKVLQENPNLKI
+320 QEKVLQENPNLRI
-333 LKKLQSSLIL
+333 LNKLQSSLIL
-343 HNEQE
+343 HDEQE

-372 GFDLPS
+372 GFDLPN

-401 RSYNNMSFGYL
+401 RSYKNMSFGYL

-429 LKELNQFNQSDSNIK
+429 LKELNQFNQGDFNIK

-452 DRKTLEK
+452 DRKVLEK

-472 IDDIEG
+472 IDDVEN
-478 MTSAIVSMSE
+478 MTSAIVNISE
-488 MNELLKVSR
+488 MNELLKVSH

-536 HKKAKQ
+536 GKKAKH

-554 PNDLIV
+554 PNDLMI

-579 LHFKEREEISAKQKQ
+579 LHFKEKEEISAKYKQ
-594 AKEMLEKIPDQQ
+594 AKEMLEKIPDKQ
-606 DKEIQK
+606 DKEVQKISKELSKLIQEPLTNHNFDGISHSYSVIISQLK
-612 FYKDF
+612 QH
-617 NKDEKE
+617 KE
-623 DFFITLTDKRLPKLA
+623 QTTH
-638 YDELLSYLFE
+638 LLSKY
-648 KHFNDNDL
+648 DNDL
-656 HLKLDIIFNRISSN
+656 SYAITHKRLHKHLMEQNIYNQTGIFTLLSALKKAIDDRIS
-670 NAELFN
+670 
-676 TTSTDK
+676 
-682 TTIALFES
+682 
-690 ISPYVNEESKRANFT
+690 KR
-705 RVLLDKLKKFNFKQ
+705 
-719 AFLNLQNQQGYDFFA
+719 
-734 PIFEYLI
+734 
-741 KDYNNNSG
+741 
-749 GKYAEYYTP
+749 
-758 LSIASIIAK
+758 
-767 LLIDEPTQSVKI
+767 
-779 YDPSA
+779 
-784 GTGTLLMALAHQIG
+784 
-798 TDSCTLYAQDI
+798 
-809 SQKSLRMLKLNL
+809 
-821 ILNDL
+821 
-826 THSLKNAIE
+826 
-835 GNTLTNPYHSK
+835 
-846 ECKGKMDYIVSNP
+846 
-859 PFKLD
+859 
-864 FSNEH
+864 
-869 AEISQNKNDFFLGVP
+869 
-884 NIPKNDKSKMP
+884 
-895 IYTLFFQHCLNM
+895 
-907 LSNKGKGAIIVPTG
+907 
-921 FISAKSGI
+921 
-929 ENKIVRHLVDEKLVY
+929 
-944 GVVCMP
+944 
-950 SQVFANTST
+950 
-959 NVSIIFFQKTPS
+959 
-971 AKEVVLID
+971 
-979 ASKLGEE
+979 
-986 YTENKN
+986 
-992 KKTRLRT
+992 
-999 SDIDLILETFNNKTP
+999 
-1014 KADFCALVSFDEITE
+1014 
-1029 KNYSLNPGQYFIIE
+1029 
-1043 DTSEKISQAEFENLM
+1043 
-1058 QQYSSELTSLFDESQ
+1058 
-1073 SLQQEILE
+1073 QEILNE
-1081 TLKGVRFE
+1081 EDTLKTAIKAELRDAFKENPSLKDLKKEEKFIAQTLFNELTQNHHQGNLHA

>member
-12 QKHYETNPKDPLKG
+12 QKHYEKNPKDPLKG

-45 LIRDF
+45 LIKDF
-50 FSPLN
+50 FSQSNPN

-83 AHEAEN
+83 VHEAEN
-89 KEDLSQKLKSSS
+89 KEDLSQKLKNSNM
-101 VFENPQGNDE
+101 FEGPQGNDE
-111 IIVVNIQKFKA
+111 IIVVNIQKFKS
-122 PNEEKSPNEDLSDS
+122 PNEEKAPNEDPSS
-136 APKEIVS
+136 APKEIIS

-150 AKDNHDLQRVFIIDE
+150 TKDSHDLQRVFIIDE

-207 KNTFGDYLHTYS
+207 KNTFGNYLHTYS

-255 ITIEDIEV
+255 ITIEDIDIEV
-263 KKETIFN
+263 KKERIFN
-270 HERYIKEMLF
+270 HEKYIKAMLY

-286 LFFRLGNNDENLKA
+286 LNFRRVNNDENLKA

-307 KQAKLANLLFNEV
+307 AQAKLANNLLFNEV

-343 HNEQE
+343 HDEQE

-372 GFDLPS
+372 GFDLPN

-401 RSYNNMSFGYL
+401 RPYNNMSFGYL

-452 DRKTLEK
+452 DRNILEK

-472 IDDIEG
+472 IDDIEA
-478 MTSAIVSMSE
+478 MTSAIVSISE
-488 MNELLKVSR
+488 MNELVKVSC

-512 NDEKILSLKEKMDI
+512 SDEKILSLKEKIDI

-536 HKKAKQ
+536 SKKAKQ

-554 PNDLIV
+554 PNDLII

-579 LHFKEREEISAKQKQ
+579 LRFKEKEEISAKYKQ
-594 AKEMLEKIPDQQ
+594 AKEMLEKIPDKQ
-606 DKEIQK
+606 DKEVQKISKELSKLIQEPLTNHNFDGISHSYSVIISQLK
-612 FYKDF
+612 QHKEQTTNLL
-617 NKDEKE
+617 NKYNNDRAYV
-623 DFFITLTDKRLPKLA
+623 ITHKRLHNRLMEENISKGIFT
-638 YDELLSYLFE
+638 LLS
-648 KHFNDNDL
+648 
-656 HLKLDIIFNRISSN
+656 
-670 NAELFN
+670 A
-676 TTSTDK
+676 
-682 TTIALFES
+682 
-690 ISPYVNEESKRANFT
+690 
-705 RVLLDKLKKFNFKQ
+705 LKKALDARIFK
-719 AFLNLQNQQGYDFFA
+719 
-734 PIFEYLI
+734 
-741 KDYNNNSG
+741 
-749 GKYAEYYTP
+749 
-758 LSIASIIAK
+758 
-767 LLIDEPTQSVKI
+767 
-779 YDPSA
+779 
-784 GTGTLLMALAHQIG
+784 
-798 TDSCTLYAQDI
+798 
-809 SQKSLRMLKLNL
+809 R
-821 ILNDL
+821 
-826 THSLKNAIE
+826 
-835 GNTLTNPYHSK
+835 
-846 ECKGKMDYIVSNP
+846 
-859 PFKLD
+859 
-864 FSNEH
+864 
-869 AEISQNKNDFFLGVP
+869 
-884 NIPKNDKSKMP
+884 
-895 IYTLFFQHCLNM
+895 
-907 LSNKGKGAIIVPTG
+907 
-921 FISAKSGI
+921 
-929 ENKIVRHLVDEKLVY
+929 
-944 GVVCMP
+944 
-950 SQVFANTST
+950 
-959 NVSIIFFQKTPS
+959 
-971 AKEVVLID
+971 
-979 ASKLGEE
+979 
-986 YTENKN
+986 
-992 KKTRLRT
+992 
-999 SDIDLILETFNNKTP
+999 
-1014 KADFCALVSFDEITE
+1014 
-1029 KNYSLNPGQYFIIE
+1029 
-1043 DTSEKISQAEFENLM
+1043 
-1058 QQYSSELTSLFDESQ
+1058 
-1073 SLQQEILE
+1073 QEILNE
-1081 TLKGVRFE
+1081 ETTLKTAIKVELRDAFKENPSLKDLQKEEKFIAQTLFNELTQNHHQGNLNA

>member
-1 MFASLNVLKEL
+1 MPYNEITRVQIPALMHLARLGYDFIPAKNKPNLDTATNILTDSFIQAFERLNPNKNAKDVLAEMKKRLNYDDLGKSFYEYLLKSEHQIIDFDNPNNNLYEMMAELPYKSFRPDITLFINGLPLVNIEVKQPFAEKGIKEERDRHIQRYENPENKVFYNLVQIWLFSDNLPYDENNPDQGAFYSASYSPIFQRFVEANKLDITPPPENDQDEQNHQNHRSLEEIQKRILKEFNLKDTDTLESSKDATTNSLLTSFCSHKRLCFILKYGISFLKEKSEFKKHVWRYAQMFASLNVLKEL

-34 GKTALTYHLTK
+34 VKTALTYHLTK

-74 NEFLKRGLC
+74 NEFSKRGLC
-83 AHEAEN
+83 VHEAEN
-89 KEDLSQKLKSSS
+89 KEDLSQKLKNSS
-101 VFENPQGNDE
+101 VFEGPQGNDE

-122 PNEEKSPNEDLSDS
+122 PNEEKAPNEDPSS

-150 AKDNHDLQRVFIIDE
+150 TKDNHDLQRVFIIDE

-207 KNTFGDYLHTYS
+207 KKTFGNYLHTYS

-233 LEIIEKSYKEKLQAI
+233 LEIIEKSYKEKLQEI

-270 HERYIKEMLF
+270 HERYIKEMLY

-286 LFFRLGNNDENLKA
+286 LNFRRVNNDENLKA

-307 KQAKLANLLFNEV
+307 AQAKLANLLFNEV

-343 HNEQE
+343 HDEQE

-356 KHEDTDIVFVF
+356 KHKDTDIVFVF

-372 GFDLPS
+372 GFDLPN

-401 RSYNNMSFGYL
+401 RPYNNMSFGYL

-429 LKELNQFNQSDSNIK
+429 LKELNRFNQSDSNIK
-444 DNLKDMFA
+444 DDLKDMFA
-452 DRKTLEK
+452 DREVLEK

-472 IDDIEG
+472 IDDIED
-478 MTSAIVSMSE
+478 MTSAIVSISA
-488 MNELLKVSR
+488 MNELLKVSH
-497 AINTLKERYNLIRTS
+497 AINTLKINYNLIRTS
-512 NDEKILSLKEKMDI
+512 SDEKILSLKEKIDI

-573 FKESKE
+573 FKERKE
-579 LHFKEREEISAKQKQ
+579 LRFKEREEISAKYKQ
-594 AKEMLEKIPDQQ
+594 AKEILEKIPDKQ
-606 DKEIQK
+606 DKEVQK
-612 FYKDF
+612 ISKELSKLLQEPLTNHNFDGISHSYSAIISQLKQHKEQTTNLL
-617 NKDEKE
+617 NKYNNDRAYV
-623 DFFITLTDKRLPKLA
+623 ITHKRLHNRLMEENISKGIFM
-638 YDELLSYLFE
+638 LLSA
-648 KHFNDNDL
+648 
-656 HLKLDIIFNRISSN
+656 LKKALDARIS
-670 NAELFN
+670 
-676 TTSTDK
+676 
-682 TTIALFES
+682 
-690 ISPYVNEESKRANFT
+690 KR
-705 RVLLDKLKKFNFKQ
+705 
-719 AFLNLQNQQGYDFFA
+719 
-734 PIFEYLI
+734 
-741 KDYNNNSG
+741 
-749 GKYAEYYTP
+749 
-758 LSIASIIAK
+758 
-767 LLIDEPTQSVKI
+767 
-779 YDPSA
+779 
-784 GTGTLLMALAHQIG
+784 
-798 TDSCTLYAQDI
+798 
-809 SQKSLRMLKLNL
+809 
-821 ILNDL
+821 
-826 THSLKNAIE
+826 
-835 GNTLTNPYHSK
+835 
-846 ECKGKMDYIVSNP
+846 
-859 PFKLD
+859 
-864 FSNEH
+864 
-869 AEISQNKNDFFLGVP
+869 
-884 NIPKNDKSKMP
+884 
-895 IYTLFFQHCLNM
+895 
-907 LSNKGKGAIIVPTG
+907 
-921 FISAKSGI
+921 
-929 ENKIVRHLVDEKLVY
+929 
-944 GVVCMP
+944 
-950 SQVFANTST
+950 
-959 NVSIIFFQKTPS
+959 
-971 AKEVVLID
+971 
-979 ASKLGEE
+979 
-986 YTENKN
+986 
-992 KKTRLRT
+992 
-999 SDIDLILETFNNKTP
+999 
-1014 KADFCALVSFDEITE
+1014 
-1029 KNYSLNPGQYFIIE
+1029 
-1043 DTSEKISQAEFENLM
+1043 
-1058 QQYSSELTSLFDESQ
+1058 
-1073 SLQQEILE
+1073 QEILNE
-1081 TLKGVRFE
+1081 ETTLKTAIKAELRDAFKECPSLKDLEKETEFITQTLFNELAQNHHQGNLNA

>member
-1 MFASLNVLKEL
+1 MPYNEITRVQVPALMHLAKLGYDFISQKNKPNLDTATNILTNSFTQAFERLNPNPTKNAKNALAEMKKRLNYDDLGKSFYEYLLKSEHQIIDFDNPNNNLYEMMAELPYKSFRPDITLFINGLPLVNIEVKQPFAEQGIKEEKVRHIQRYKNPENKVFYNLAQIWLFSDNLPYDENNPDQGVFYSASYSPIFQRFVEANRLDITPPPPPENDQDEQNHQNHRSLEEIQKRILNEFNLKDTDTLESSKETPTNSLLTSFCSHKRLCFILKYGISFLKEKSELKKHIWRYAQMFASLNVLKEL

-50 FSPLN
+50 FSRSNLN

-83 AHEAEN
+83 VHEAEN
-89 KEDLSQKLKSSS
+89 KEDLSQKLKNSR
-101 VFENPQGNDE
+101 VFEGPQGNDE
-111 IIVVNIQKFKA
+111 IIVVNIQKFKS
-122 PNEEKSPNEDLSDS
+122 PNEEKAPNEDLSNS

-150 AKDNHDLQRVFIIDE
+150 TKDNHDLQRVFIIDE

-179 LIECDKTAIKIALTG
+179 LIECDKTALKIALTG

-207 KNTFGDYLHTYS
+207 KNTFGNYLHTYS

-233 LEIIEKSYKEKLQAI
+233 LEIIEKSYKEKLQEI

-255 ITIEDIEV
+255 ITIENTEV

-286 LFFRLGNNDENLKA
+286 LNFRRVNNDENLKA
-300 MVVCFSS
+300 MVICFSS
-307 KQAKLANLLFNEV
+307 AQAKLANLFFNEV
-320 QEKVLQENPNLKI
+320 QERVLQENPNLKI

-343 HNEQE
+343 HDEQE

-372 GFDLPS
+372 GFDLPN

-472 IDDIEG
+472 IDDIEA
-478 MTSAIVSMSE
+478 MTSAIVSISA
-488 MNELLKVSR
+488 MNELLKVSH

-512 NDEKILSLKEKMDI
+512 SDEKILSLKEKMDI

-554 PNDLIV
+554 PNDLII

-579 LHFKEREEISAKQKQ
+579 LRFKEQEEITNKQKQ
-594 AKEMLEKIPDQQ
+594 AKEMLEKIPDKQ

-612 FYKDF
+612 ISKKLSKLIQEPLTNHNFDGISHSYSAIISQLKQHKEQTTNLL
-617 NKDEKE
+617 NKYNNDRAYV
-623 DFFITLTDKRLPKLA
+623 ITHKRL
-638 YDELLSYLFE
+638 
-648 KHFNDNDL
+648 H
-656 HLKLDIIFNRISSN
+656 NR
-670 NAELFN
+670 
-676 TTSTDK
+676 
-682 TTIALFES
+682 
-690 ISPYVNEESKRANFT
+690 
-705 RVLLDKLKKFNFKQ
+705 
-719 AFLNLQNQQGYDFFA
+719 
-734 PIFEYLI
+734 
-741 KDYNNNSG
+741 
-749 GKYAEYYTP
+749 
-758 LSIASIIAK
+758 
-767 LLIDEPTQSVKI
+767 
-779 YDPSA
+779 
-784 GTGTLLMALAHQIG
+784 LM
-798 TDSCTLYAQDI
+798 
-809 SQKSLRMLKLNL
+809 
-821 ILNDL
+821 
-826 THSLKNAIE
+826 E
-835 GNTLTNPYHSK
+835 
-846 ECKGKMDYIVSNP
+846 
-859 PFKLD
+859 
-864 FSNEH
+864 
-869 AEISQNKNDFFLGVP
+869 
-884 NIPKNDKSKMP
+884 
-895 IYTLFFQHCLNM
+895 
-907 LSNKGKGAIIVPTG
+907 
-921 FISAKSGI
+921 
-929 ENKIVRHLVDEKLVY
+929 
-944 GVVCMP
+944 
-950 SQVFANTST
+950 
-959 NVSIIFFQKTPS
+959 
-971 AKEVVLID
+971 
-979 ASKLGEE
+979 
-986 YTENKN
+986 
-992 KKTRLRT
+992 
-999 SDIDLILETFNNKTP
+999 
-1014 KADFCALVSFDEITE
+1014 
-1029 KNYSLNPGQYFIIE
+1029 
-1043 DTSEKISQAEFENLM
+1043 EKISKGIFTLLSALKKALDARIFKR
-1058 QQYSSELTSLFDESQ
+1058 
-1073 SLQQEILE
+1073 QEILNE
-1081 TLKGVRFE
+1081 EDTLKTAIKIELRDAFKENPSLKDLKKEEEFIVQTLFNELTQNHHQGNSHA

>member
-1 MFASLNVLKEL
+1 PENDQGHQNYQNHRSLEEIQKRVLKEFNLKDADTQESPKDATTNPLLTSFCSHKRLCFILKYGISFLKEKSEFKKHVWRYAQMFASLNVLKEL

-50 FSPLN
+50 FSRSNLN

-74 NEFLKRGLC
+74 NEFSKRGLC
-83 AHEAEN
+83 VHEAEN
-89 KEDLSQKLKSSS
+89 KEDLSQKLKNSR
-101 VFENPQGNDE
+101 VFEGPQGNDE

-122 PNEEKSPNEDLSDS
+122 PNEEKAPNEDPSS
-136 APKEIVS
+136 APKEIIS

-150 AKDNHDLQRVFIIDE
+150 AKDSHDLQRVFIIDE

-207 KNTFGDYLHTYS
+207 KKTFGGYLHTYS

-233 LEIIEKSYKEKLQAI
+233 LEIIEKSYKEELQEI

-255 ITIEDIEV
+255 ITIEDVDVEV

-270 HERYIKEMLF
+270 HERYIKEMLY

-286 LFFRLGNNDENLKA
+286 LNFRRVNNDENLKA

-307 KQAKLANLLFNEV
+307 TQAKLANLLFNEV
-320 QEKVLQENPNLKI
+320 QEKVLQENPNLRI

-343 HNEQE
+343 HDEQE

-401 RSYNNMSFGYL
+401 RPYNNMSFGYL

-429 LKELNQFNQSDSNIK
+429 LKELNQFNQGDSNIK

-452 DRKTLEK
+452 DRKVLEK

-472 IDDIEG
+472 IDDVED
-478 MTSAIVSMSE
+478 MTSAIVNISE
-488 MNELLKVSR
+488 MNELLKVSH
-497 AINTLKERYNLIRTS
+497 AINTLKINYNLIRTS
-512 NDEKILSLKEKMDI
+512 SDEKILSLKEKIDI

-536 HKKAKQ
+536 SKKAKQ

-579 LHFKEREEISAKQKQ
+579 LRFKEKEEISAKYKQ
-594 AKEMLEKIPDQQ
+594 AKEMLEKIPDKQ
-606 DKEIQK
+606 DKEVQKISKDLSKLIQEPLTNDNFDGISHSYSAIISQLK
-612 FYKDF
+612 QHKDQTTNLL
-617 NKDEKE
+617 NKYNNDRAYV
-623 DFFITLTDKRLPKLA
+623 ITHKRLHNRLMEENISKGIFT
-638 YDELLSYLFE
+638 LLS
-648 KHFNDNDL
+648 
-656 HLKLDIIFNRISSN
+656 
-670 NAELFN
+670 A
-676 TTSTDK
+676 
-682 TTIALFES
+682 
-690 ISPYVNEESKRANFT
+690 
-705 RVLLDKLKKFNFKQ
+705 LKKALDERIFK
-719 AFLNLQNQQGYDFFA
+719 
-734 PIFEYLI
+734 
-741 KDYNNNSG
+741 
-749 GKYAEYYTP
+749 
-758 LSIASIIAK
+758 
-767 LLIDEPTQSVKI
+767 
-779 YDPSA
+779 
-784 GTGTLLMALAHQIG
+784 
-798 TDSCTLYAQDI
+798 
-809 SQKSLRMLKLNL
+809 R
-821 ILNDL
+821 
-826 THSLKNAIE
+826 
-835 GNTLTNPYHSK
+835 
-846 ECKGKMDYIVSNP
+846 
-859 PFKLD
+859 
-864 FSNEH
+864 
-869 AEISQNKNDFFLGVP
+869 
-884 NIPKNDKSKMP
+884 
-895 IYTLFFQHCLNM
+895 
-907 LSNKGKGAIIVPTG
+907 
-921 FISAKSGI
+921 
-929 ENKIVRHLVDEKLVY
+929 
-944 GVVCMP
+944 
-950 SQVFANTST
+950 
-959 NVSIIFFQKTPS
+959 
-971 AKEVVLID
+971 
-979 ASKLGEE
+979 
-986 YTENKN
+986 
-992 KKTRLRT
+992 
-999 SDIDLILETFNNKTP
+999 
-1014 KADFCALVSFDEITE
+1014 
-1029 KNYSLNPGQYFIIE
+1029 
-1043 DTSEKISQAEFENLM
+1043 
-1058 QQYSSELTSLFDESQ
+1058 
-1073 SLQQEILE
+1073 QEILNE
-1081 TLKGVRFE
+1081 ETTLKTAIKAELRDAFKENPSLKDLQKEEKFIAQTLFNELTQNHHQGNLNA

>member
-83 AHEAEN
+83 VHEAEN

-122 PNEEKSPNEDLSDS
+122 PNEEKSPNEYPSNS
-136 APKEIVS
+136 APQEIVS

-150 AKDNHDLQRVFIIDE
+150 TKDSHDLQRVFIIDE

-207 KNTFGDYLHTYS
+207 KKTFGNYLHTYS

-270 HERYIKEMLF
+270 HERYIKEMLY

-300 MVVCFSS
+300 MVICFSS
-307 KQAKLANLLFNEV
+307 TQAKLANLLFNEV

-343 HNEQE
+343 HDEQE

-356 KHEDTDIVFVF
+356 KHKDTDIVFVF

-372 GFDLPS
+372 GFDLPN

-452 DRKTLEK
+452 DRETLEK

-472 IDDIEG
+472 IDDIEA
-478 MTSAIVSMSE
+478 MTSAIVSISGMS
-488 MNELLKVSR
+488 ELLKVSH

-512 NDEKILSLKEKMDI
+512 NDEKILSLKEKIDI

-536 HKKAKQ
+536 GKKAKQ
-542 LHALKNINEPKN
+542 LHALKNINDPKN

-560 LEDLIAL
+560 LENLIAL

-579 LHFKEREEISAKQKQ
+579 LRFKEKEEISAKYKQ

-612 FYKDF
+612 ISKDLSKLIQEPLTNDNF
-617 NKDEKE
+617 DGISHSYSVIISQLKQHKEQTTNLLNKYNNDRAYV
-623 DFFITLTDKRLPKLA
+623 ITHKRLHNRLMEENISKGIFT
-638 YDELLSYLFE
+638 LLSA
-648 KHFNDNDL
+648 
-656 HLKLDIIFNRISSN
+656 LKKALDERIS
-670 NAELFN
+670 
-676 TTSTDK
+676 
-682 TTIALFES
+682 
-690 ISPYVNEESKRANFT
+690 KR
-705 RVLLDKLKKFNFKQ
+705 
-719 AFLNLQNQQGYDFFA
+719 
-734 PIFEYLI
+734 
-741 KDYNNNSG
+741 
-749 GKYAEYYTP
+749 
-758 LSIASIIAK
+758 
-767 LLIDEPTQSVKI
+767 
-779 YDPSA
+779 
-784 GTGTLLMALAHQIG
+784 
-798 TDSCTLYAQDI
+798 
-809 SQKSLRMLKLNL
+809 
-821 ILNDL
+821 
-826 THSLKNAIE
+826 
-835 GNTLTNPYHSK
+835 
-846 ECKGKMDYIVSNP
+846 
-859 PFKLD
+859 
-864 FSNEH
+864 
-869 AEISQNKNDFFLGVP
+869 
-884 NIPKNDKSKMP
+884 
-895 IYTLFFQHCLNM
+895 
-907 LSNKGKGAIIVPTG
+907 
-921 FISAKSGI
+921 
-929 ENKIVRHLVDEKLVY
+929 
-944 GVVCMP
+944 
-950 SQVFANTST
+950 
-959 NVSIIFFQKTPS
+959 
-971 AKEVVLID
+971 
-979 ASKLGEE
+979 
-986 YTENKN
+986 
-992 KKTRLRT
+992 
-999 SDIDLILETFNNKTP
+999 
-1014 KADFCALVSFDEITE
+1014 
-1029 KNYSLNPGQYFIIE
+1029 
-1043 DTSEKISQAEFENLM
+1043 
-1058 QQYSSELTSLFDESQ
+1058 
-1073 SLQQEILE
+1073 QEILNE
-1081 TLKGVRFE
+1081 ETTLKTAIKVELRDAFKENPSLKDLQKEKEFIAQTLFNELTQNHHQGNLNA

>member
-12 QKHYETNPKDPLKG
+12 QKHYATNPKDPLKG

-50 FSPLN
+50 FSQSSLN

-74 NEFLKRGLC
+74 NEFSKRGFC
-83 AHEAEN
+83 VHEAEN
-89 KEDLSQKLKSSS
+89 KEDLSQKLKNSR
-101 VFENPQGNDE
+101 VFEGPQGNDE

-122 PNEEKSPNEDLSDS
+122 PNEEKAPNEDLSS
-136 APKEIVS
+136 APKEIIS

-150 AKDNHDLQRVFIIDE
+150 TKDNHDLQRVFIIDE

-179 LIECDKTAIKIALTG
+179 LIECDKTAVKIALTG

-207 KNTFGDYLHTYS
+207 KKTFGNYLHTYS
-219 YAESIK
+219 CAESIK

-270 HERYIKEMLF
+270 HERYIKEMLY

-286 LFFRLGNNDENLKA
+286 LNFRRANNDENLKA
-300 MVVCFSS
+300 MVICFSS
-307 KQAKLANLLFNEV
+307 DQAKLANLLFNEV
-320 QEKVLQENPNLKI
+320 QEKVLQENPNLRI

-343 HNEQE
+343 HDEQE
-348 VKEKIYSF
+348 VKKKIYSF
-356 KHEDTDIVFVF
+356 KYGDTDIVFVF

-452 DRKTLEK
+452 DRNILEK

-472 IDDIEG
+472 IDDIEA
-478 MTSAIVSMSE
+478 MTSAIVGISG
-488 MNELLKVSR
+488 MNELLKVSH

-512 NDEKILSLKEKMDI
+512 SDEKILSLKEKIDI

-536 HKKAKQ
+536 SKKAKQ

-554 PNDLIV
+554 PNDLII

-579 LHFKEREEISAKQKQ
+579 LRFKEKEEISTKYKQ
-594 AKEMLEKIPDQQ
+594 AKEMLEKIPDKQ
-606 DKEIQK
+606 DKEVQK
-612 FYKDF
+612 ISKDLSKLLQEPLTNDNF
-617 NKDEKE
+617 DGISHSYSVIISQLQQHKEQTTNLLNKYNNDRAYV
-623 DFFITLTDKRLPKLA
+623 ITHKRLHNRLMEENISKGIFT
-638 YDELLSYLFE
+638 LLST
-648 KHFNDNDL
+648 
-656 HLKLDIIFNRISSN
+656 LKKALDARIS
-670 NAELFN
+670 
-676 TTSTDK
+676 
-682 TTIALFES
+682 
-690 ISPYVNEESKRANFT
+690 KR
-705 RVLLDKLKKFNFKQ
+705 
-719 AFLNLQNQQGYDFFA
+719 
-734 PIFEYLI
+734 
-741 KDYNNNSG
+741 
-749 GKYAEYYTP
+749 
-758 LSIASIIAK
+758 
-767 LLIDEPTQSVKI
+767 
-779 YDPSA
+779 
-784 GTGTLLMALAHQIG
+784 
-798 TDSCTLYAQDI
+798 
-809 SQKSLRMLKLNL
+809 
-821 ILNDL
+821 
-826 THSLKNAIE
+826 
-835 GNTLTNPYHSK
+835 
-846 ECKGKMDYIVSNP
+846 
-859 PFKLD
+859 
-864 FSNEH
+864 
-869 AEISQNKNDFFLGVP
+869 
-884 NIPKNDKSKMP
+884 
-895 IYTLFFQHCLNM
+895 
-907 LSNKGKGAIIVPTG
+907 
-921 FISAKSGI
+921 
-929 ENKIVRHLVDEKLVY
+929 
-944 GVVCMP
+944 
-950 SQVFANTST
+950 
-959 NVSIIFFQKTPS
+959 
-971 AKEVVLID
+971 
-979 ASKLGEE
+979 
-986 YTENKN
+986 
-992 KKTRLRT
+992 
-999 SDIDLILETFNNKTP
+999 
-1014 KADFCALVSFDEITE
+1014 
-1029 KNYSLNPGQYFIIE
+1029 
-1043 DTSEKISQAEFENLM
+1043 
-1058 QQYSSELTSLFDESQ
+1058 
-1073 SLQQEILE
+1073 QEILNE
-1081 TLKGVRFE
+1081 ETTLKTAIKVELRDAFKEYPSLKDLQKETEFITQTLFNELTQNHHQGNLNA

>member
-12 QKHYETNPKDPLKG
+12 QKHYGTNPKDPLKG

-83 AHEAEN
+83 VHEAEN

-122 PNEEKSPNEDLSDS
+122 PNEEKAPNEDPSNS
-136 APKEIVS
+136 APKEIIS
-143 KTELQEA
+143 KTELQESIQ
-150 AKDNHDLQRVFIIDE
+150 NSRNLQRVFIIDE

-207 KNTFGDYLHTYS
+207 KKTFGNYLHTYS

-270 HERYIKEMLF
+270 DEKYIKEMLF

-286 LFFRLGNNDENLKA
+286 LNFRRVNNDENLKA

-307 KQAKLANLLFNEV
+307 AQARLANCLFNEI
-320 QEKVLQENPNLKI
+320 QEKVLQENPNLRI

-343 HNEQE
+343 HDEQE

-356 KHEDTDIVFVF
+356 KHKDTDIVFVF

-372 GFDLPS
+372 GFDLPN

-401 RSYNNMSFGYL
+401 RPYHNMSFGYL

-429 LKELNQFNQSDSNIK
+429 LKELNQFNQSDFNIK

-452 DRKTLEK
+452 DREVLEK
-459 DIKNAYDDLFNYP
+459 DIKNAYDDLFDYP
-472 IDDIEG
+472 IDDVED
-478 MTSAIVSMSE
+478 MTSAIVSISG
-488 MNELLKVSR
+488 MNELLKISH

-512 NDEKILSLKEKMDI
+512 SDEKILSLKEKIDI

-536 HKKAKQ
+536 GKKAKQ

-573 FKESKE
+573 FKERKE
-579 LHFKEREEISAKQKQ
+579 LRFKEKEEISTKYKQ

-612 FYKDF
+612 IYKELSKLIQEPLTNHNFDGISHSYSAIISQLEQHKEQTTNLL
-617 NKDEKE
+617 NKYNNDRAYV
-623 DFFITLTDKRLPKLA
+623 ITHKRLHNRLMEENISKGIFT
-638 YDELLSYLFE
+638 LLS
-648 KHFNDNDL
+648 
-656 HLKLDIIFNRISSN
+656 
-670 NAELFN
+670 
-676 TTSTDK
+676 T
-682 TTIALFES
+682 
-690 ISPYVNEESKRANFT
+690 
-705 RVLLDKLKKFNFKQ
+705 LKKALDARIFK
-719 AFLNLQNQQGYDFFA
+719 
-734 PIFEYLI
+734 
-741 KDYNNNSG
+741 
-749 GKYAEYYTP
+749 
-758 LSIASIIAK
+758 
-767 LLIDEPTQSVKI
+767 
-779 YDPSA
+779 
-784 GTGTLLMALAHQIG
+784 
-798 TDSCTLYAQDI
+798 
-809 SQKSLRMLKLNL
+809 R
-821 ILNDL
+821 
-826 THSLKNAIE
+826 
-835 GNTLTNPYHSK
+835 
-846 ECKGKMDYIVSNP
+846 
-859 PFKLD
+859 
-864 FSNEH
+864 
-869 AEISQNKNDFFLGVP
+869 
-884 NIPKNDKSKMP
+884 
-895 IYTLFFQHCLNM
+895 
-907 LSNKGKGAIIVPTG
+907 
-921 FISAKSGI
+921 
-929 ENKIVRHLVDEKLVY
+929 
-944 GVVCMP
+944 
-950 SQVFANTST
+950 
-959 NVSIIFFQKTPS
+959 
-971 AKEVVLID
+971 
-979 ASKLGEE
+979 
-986 YTENKN
+986 
-992 KKTRLRT
+992 
-999 SDIDLILETFNNKTP
+999 
-1014 KADFCALVSFDEITE
+1014 
-1029 KNYSLNPGQYFIIE
+1029 
-1043 DTSEKISQAEFENLM
+1043 
-1058 QQYSSELTSLFDESQ
+1058 
-1073 SLQQEILE
+1073 QEILNE
-1081 TLKGVRFE
+1081 EDTLKTAIKVELRDAFKENPSLKDLQKEEKFIAQTLFNELTQNHHQGNLNA

>member
-83 AHEAEN
+83 VHEAEN
-89 KEDLSQKLKSSS
+89 KEDLSQKLKNSS
-101 VFENPQGNDE
+101 VFEGPQGNDE

-122 PNEEKSPNEDLSDS
+122 PNEEKAPNEDSSNS
-136 APKEIVS
+136 APKEIIS

-150 AKDNHDLQRVFIIDE
+150 AKDSHDLQRVFIIDE

-194 TPLLEDNAQDKAT
+194 TPLLEDNVQDKAT
-207 KNTFGDYLHTYS
+207 KKTFGNYLHTYS

-270 HERYIKEMLF
+270 DEKYINAMLS

-286 LFFRLGNNDENLKA
+286 LNFRRVNNDENLKA

-307 KQAKLANLLFNEV
+307 AQARLANLLFNEV
-320 QEKVLQENPNLKI
+320 QEKVLQENPNLRI

-343 HNEQE
+343 HDEQE

-356 KHEDTDIVFVF
+356 KHGDTDIVFVF

-372 GFDLPS
+372 GFDLPN

-401 RSYNNMSFGYL
+401 RSYKNMSFGYL

-444 DNLKDMFA
+444 DDLKDMFA
-452 DRKTLEK
+452 DRETLEK

-472 IDDIEG
+472 IDDIEA
-478 MTSAIVSMSE
+478 MTSTIVNISA
-488 MNELLKVSR
+488 MNELLKVSH
-497 AINTLKERYNLIRTS
+497 AINTLKINYNLIRAS
-512 NDEKILSLKEKMDI
+512 SDEKILSLKEKMDI

-536 HKKAKQ
+536 HQKAKQ

-554 PNDLIV
+554 PNDLII

-579 LHFKEREEISAKQKQ
+579 LHFKEKEEISAKYKQ
-594 AKEMLEKIPDQQ
+594 AKEMLEKIPDKQ
-606 DKEIQK
+606 DKEVQKISKELSKLIQEPLTNHNFDGISHSYSVIISQLK
-612 FYKDF
+612 QHKEQTTNLL
-617 NKDEKE
+617 NKYNNDRAYV
-623 DFFITLTDKRLPKLA
+623 ITHKRLHNRLMEENISKGIFT
-638 YDELLSYLFE
+638 LL
-648 KHFNDNDL
+648 NA
-656 HLKLDIIFNRISSN
+656 LKKALDARIS
-670 NAELFN
+670 
-676 TTSTDK
+676 
-682 TTIALFES
+682 
-690 ISPYVNEESKRANFT
+690 KR
-705 RVLLDKLKKFNFKQ
+705 
-719 AFLNLQNQQGYDFFA
+719 
-734 PIFEYLI
+734 
-741 KDYNNNSG
+741 
-749 GKYAEYYTP
+749 
-758 LSIASIIAK
+758 
-767 LLIDEPTQSVKI
+767 
-779 YDPSA
+779 
-784 GTGTLLMALAHQIG
+784 
-798 TDSCTLYAQDI
+798 
-809 SQKSLRMLKLNL
+809 
-821 ILNDL
+821 
-826 THSLKNAIE
+826 
-835 GNTLTNPYHSK
+835 
-846 ECKGKMDYIVSNP
+846 
-859 PFKLD
+859 
-864 FSNEH
+864 
-869 AEISQNKNDFFLGVP
+869 
-884 NIPKNDKSKMP
+884 
-895 IYTLFFQHCLNM
+895 
-907 LSNKGKGAIIVPTG
+907 
-921 FISAKSGI
+921 
-929 ENKIVRHLVDEKLVY
+929 
-944 GVVCMP
+944 
-950 SQVFANTST
+950 
-959 NVSIIFFQKTPS
+959 
-971 AKEVVLID
+971 
-979 ASKLGEE
+979 
-986 YTENKN
+986 
-992 KKTRLRT
+992 
-999 SDIDLILETFNNKTP
+999 
-1014 KADFCALVSFDEITE
+1014 
-1029 KNYSLNPGQYFIIE
+1029 
-1043 DTSEKISQAEFENLM
+1043 
-1058 QQYSSELTSLFDESQ
+1058 
-1073 SLQQEILE
+1073 QEILNE
-1081 TLKGVRFE
+1081 EDTLKTAIKIELRDAFKEDPSLKDLQKETEFITQTLFNELTQNHHQGNLNA

>member
-45 LIRDF
+45 LIKDF
-50 FSPLN
+50 FSQSNLN

-83 AHEAEN
+83 VHEAEN
-89 KEDLSQKLKSSS
+89 KEDLSQKLKNSS
-101 VFENPQGNDE
+101 VFEGPQGNDE

-122 PNEEKSPNEDLSDS
+122 PNEEKAPNEDPSS

-150 AKDNHDLQRVFIIDE
+150 TKDSHDLQRVFIIDE

-207 KNTFGDYLHTYS
+207 KNTFGNYLHTYS

-286 LFFRLGNNDENLKA
+286 LNFRRVNNDENLKA

-307 KQAKLANLLFNEV
+307 TQAKLANSLFNEV

-343 HNEQE
+343 HDEQE

-372 GFDLPS
+372 GFDLPN

-429 LKELNQFNQSDSNIK
+429 LKELNRFNQSGANSDS
-444 DNLKDMFA
+444 NLKDMFA

-472 IDDIEG
+472 IDDVEA
-478 MTSAIVSMSE
+478 MTSAIVNISKMS
-488 MNELLKVSR
+488 ELLKVSQ

-512 NDEKILSLKEKMDI
+512 SDEKILSLKEKMDI

-536 HKKAKQ
+536 SKKAKH

-554 PNDLIV
+554 PNDLII

-573 FKESKE
+573 FKERKE
-579 LHFKEREEISAKQKQ
+579 LRFKEQEEISAKQKQ
-594 AKEMLEKIPDQQ
+594 AKEILEKIPDQQ

-617 NKDEKE
+617 SKLLQTPATSQNFEEISHSYDAIISQLKQHKEQTTNLLNKYNNDRAYV
-623 DFFITLTDKRLPKLA
+623 ITHKRL
-638 YDELLSYLFE
+638 YDRFMEENISKGIFTLLSA
-648 KHFNDNDL
+648 
-656 HLKLDIIFNRISSN
+656 LKKALDERIS
-670 NAELFN
+670 
-676 TTSTDK
+676 
-682 TTIALFES
+682 
-690 ISPYVNEESKRANFT
+690 KR
-705 RVLLDKLKKFNFKQ
+705 Q
-719 AFLNLQNQQGYDFFA
+719 
-734 PIFEYLI
+734 E
-741 KDYNNNSG
+741 
-749 GKYAEYYTP
+749 
-758 LSIASIIAK
+758 
-767 LLIDEPTQSVKI
+767 
-779 YDPSA
+779 
-784 GTGTLLMALAHQIG
+784 
-798 TDSCTLYAQDI
+798 
-809 SQKSLRMLKLNL
+809 
-821 ILNDL
+821 ILN
-826 THSLKNAIE
+826 
-835 GNTLTNPYHSK
+835 
-846 ECKGKMDYIVSNP
+846 
-859 PFKLD
+859 
-864 FSNEH
+864 
-869 AEISQNKNDFFLGVP
+869 
-884 NIPKNDKSKMP
+884 
-895 IYTLFFQHCLNM
+895 
-907 LSNKGKGAIIVPTG
+907 
-921 FISAKSGI
+921 
-929 ENKIVRHLVDEKLVY
+929 
-944 GVVCMP
+944 
-950 SQVFANTST
+950 
-959 NVSIIFFQKTPS
+959 
-971 AKEVVLID
+971 
-979 ASKLGEE
+979 EE
-986 YTENKN
+986 YTLKTAIKVELRDAFNKN
-992 KKTRLRT
+992 PSLK
-999 SDIDLILETFNNKTP
+999 DLQKEKEFITQTLFN
-1014 KADFCALVSFDEITE
+1014 
-1029 KNYSLNPGQYFIIE
+1029 
-1043 DTSEKISQAEFENLM
+1043 
-1058 QQYSSELTSLFDESQ
+1058 ELTQNHHQGNLNA
-1073 SLQQEILE
+1073 
-1081 TLKGVRFE
+1081 

>member
-83 AHEAEN
+83 VHEAEN
-89 KEDLSQKLKSSS
+89 KEDLSQKLKNAS
-101 VFENPQGNDE
+101 VFEGPQGNDE

-122 PNEEKSPNEDLSDS
+122 PNEEKAPNEDPSDS
-136 APKEIVS
+136 APKEIIS

-150 AKDNHDLQRVFIIDE
+150 TKDNRDLQRVFIIDE

-179 LIECDKTAIKIALTG
+179 LIECDKTAIKIDLTG

-207 KNTFGDYLHTYS
+207 KNTFGNYLHTYS

-233 LEIIEKSYKEKLQAI
+233 LESIETSYKEKLQKI

-286 LFFRLGNNDENLKA
+286 LNFRRVNNDENLKA
-300 MVVCFSS
+300 MVICFSS
-307 KQAKLANLLFNEV
+307 AQAKLANLFFNEV
-320 QEKVLQENPNLKI
+320 QEKVLQENPNLRI

-343 HNEQE
+343 HDEQE

-356 KHEDTDIVFVF
+356 KHENTDIVFVF

-372 GFDLPS
+372 GFDLPN

-429 LKELNQFNQSDSNIK
+429 LKELNQFNQSDFNIK

-452 DRKTLEK
+452 DRETLEK

-472 IDDIEG
+472 IDDIEA
-478 MTSAIVSMSE
+478 MTSTIVSMSA

-536 HKKAKQ
+536 SKKAKQ
-542 LHALKNINEPKN
+542 LHALKNINDPKN

-579 LHFKEREEISAKQKQ
+579 LRFKEKEEISAKYKQ
-594 AKEMLEKIPDQQ
+594 AKEMLEKIPDKQ
-606 DKEIQK
+606 DKEVQKISKELSKLIQEPLTNHNFDGISHSYSVIISQPK
-612 FYKDF
+612 QHKEQTTNLL
-617 NKDEKE
+617 NKYNNDRAYV
-623 DFFITLTDKRLPKLA
+623 ITHKRLHNRLMEENISKGIFT
-638 YDELLSYLFE
+638 LLSA
-648 KHFNDNDL
+648 
-656 HLKLDIIFNRISSN
+656 LKKALDARIS
-670 NAELFN
+670 
-676 TTSTDK
+676 
-682 TTIALFES
+682 
-690 ISPYVNEESKRANFT
+690 KR
-705 RVLLDKLKKFNFKQ
+705 
-719 AFLNLQNQQGYDFFA
+719 
-734 PIFEYLI
+734 
-741 KDYNNNSG
+741 
-749 GKYAEYYTP
+749 
-758 LSIASIIAK
+758 
-767 LLIDEPTQSVKI
+767 
-779 YDPSA
+779 
-784 GTGTLLMALAHQIG
+784 
-798 TDSCTLYAQDI
+798 
-809 SQKSLRMLKLNL
+809 
-821 ILNDL
+821 
-826 THSLKNAIE
+826 
-835 GNTLTNPYHSK
+835 
-846 ECKGKMDYIVSNP
+846 
-859 PFKLD
+859 
-864 FSNEH
+864 
-869 AEISQNKNDFFLGVP
+869 
-884 NIPKNDKSKMP
+884 
-895 IYTLFFQHCLNM
+895 
-907 LSNKGKGAIIVPTG
+907 
-921 FISAKSGI
+921 
-929 ENKIVRHLVDEKLVY
+929 
-944 GVVCMP
+944 
-950 SQVFANTST
+950 
-959 NVSIIFFQKTPS
+959 
-971 AKEVVLID
+971 
-979 ASKLGEE
+979 
-986 YTENKN
+986 
-992 KKTRLRT
+992 
-999 SDIDLILETFNNKTP
+999 
-1014 KADFCALVSFDEITE
+1014 
-1029 KNYSLNPGQYFIIE
+1029 
-1043 DTSEKISQAEFENLM
+1043 
-1058 QQYSSELTSLFDESQ
+1058 
-1073 SLQQEILE
+1073 QEILNE
-1081 TLKGVRFE
+1081 ETTLKTAIKAELRDAFKEYPSLKDLEKEKEFIVQTLFNELTQNHHQGNLNEGNLHA

>member
-50 FSPLN
+50 FDRSNLN

-74 NEFLKRGLC
+74 NEFSKRGLC
-83 AHEAEN
+83 VHEAEN
-89 KEDLSQKLKSSS
+89 KEDLSQKLKNSS
-101 VFENPQGNDE
+101 VFEGPQGNDE

-122 PNEEKSPNEDLSDS
+122 PNEEKAPNEDLSNS
-136 APKEIVS
+136 APKEIIS

-150 AKDNHDLQRVFIIDE
+150 TKDSHDLQRVFIIDE

-179 LIECDKTAIKIALTG
+179 LIECDKTAVKIALTG

-207 KNTFGDYLHTYS
+207 KKTFGNYLHTYS

-255 ITIEDIEV
+255 ITIENTEV

-270 HERYIKEMLF
+270 HERYIKEMLS

-286 LFFRLGNNDENLKA
+286 LNFRRVNNDENLKA
-300 MVVCFSS
+300 MVICFSS
-307 KQAKLANLLFNEV
+307 AQAKLANLLFNEV

-333 LKKLQSSLIL
+333 LKKQLQSSLIL
-343 HNEQE
+343 HDEQE

-372 GFDLPS
+372 GFDLPN

-452 DRKTLEK
+452 DRKVLEK

-472 IDDIEG
+472 IDDVEG
-478 MTSAIVSMSE
+478 MTSAIVSISA
-488 MNELLKVSR
+488 MNELLKVSH

-536 HKKAKQ
+536 SKKAKQ

-554 PNDLIV
+554 PNDLMI

-573 FKESKE
+573 FKEREE
-579 LHFKEREEISAKQKQ
+579 LHFKEREEISTKYKQ
-594 AKEMLEKIPDQQ
+594 AKEMLEKIPDKQ
-606 DKEIQK
+606 DKEVQK
-612 FYKDF
+612 ISKELSKLLQEPLTNHNFDGISHSYSVIISQLKQHKEQTTNLL
-617 NKDEKE
+617 NKYNNDLSYA
-623 DFFITLTDKRLPKLA
+623 ITHKRLHNRLMEENISKGIFT
-638 YDELLSYLFE
+638 LLSA
-648 KHFNDNDL
+648 
-656 HLKLDIIFNRISSN
+656 LKKALDARIS
-670 NAELFN
+670 
-676 TTSTDK
+676 
-682 TTIALFES
+682 
-690 ISPYVNEESKRANFT
+690 KR
-705 RVLLDKLKKFNFKQ
+705 
-719 AFLNLQNQQGYDFFA
+719 
-734 PIFEYLI
+734 
-741 KDYNNNSG
+741 
-749 GKYAEYYTP
+749 
-758 LSIASIIAK
+758 
-767 LLIDEPTQSVKI
+767 
-779 YDPSA
+779 
-784 GTGTLLMALAHQIG
+784 
-798 TDSCTLYAQDI
+798 
-809 SQKSLRMLKLNL
+809 
-821 ILNDL
+821 
-826 THSLKNAIE
+826 
-835 GNTLTNPYHSK
+835 
-846 ECKGKMDYIVSNP
+846 
-859 PFKLD
+859 
-864 FSNEH
+864 
-869 AEISQNKNDFFLGVP
+869 
-884 NIPKNDKSKMP
+884 
-895 IYTLFFQHCLNM
+895 
-907 LSNKGKGAIIVPTG
+907 
-921 FISAKSGI
+921 
-929 ENKIVRHLVDEKLVY
+929 
-944 GVVCMP
+944 
-950 SQVFANTST
+950 
-959 NVSIIFFQKTPS
+959 
-971 AKEVVLID
+971 
-979 ASKLGEE
+979 
-986 YTENKN
+986 
-992 KKTRLRT
+992 
-999 SDIDLILETFNNKTP
+999 
-1014 KADFCALVSFDEITE
+1014 
-1029 KNYSLNPGQYFIIE
+1029 
-1043 DTSEKISQAEFENLM
+1043 
-1058 QQYSSELTSLFDESQ
+1058 
-1073 SLQQEILE
+1073 QEILNE
-1081 TLKGVRFE
+1081 EDTLKTAIKVELRDAFNKNPSLKDLQKEEKFIAQTLFNELTQNHHQGNLNA